1 MSKLQNILN
10 LSLEQ
15 VVGDR
20 FGRYSKYII
29 QDRALPDAR
38 DGLKPVQRRILY
50 AMHTEGNLFDRAYR
64 KSAKTVGVV
73 IGNYHPHGDSSV
85 YEAMVRLSQEWKL
98 RYPLVDMQG
107 NNGSID
113 GDSAAAM
120 RYTEARLSK
129 VSGLIL
135 DAINKQTVDYTLN
148 FDDTTEEPLVLPT
161 LLPNL
166 LMNGSTGIS
175 AGYATEIPP
184 HNAAEVLDAAIGR
197 ISGNVE
203 SIDDLLLH
211 MKGPDFPTGGIV
223 QGEEGIRKAFATGRG
238 KVIIRSRSTIE
249 TLRGGKQQIVI
260 TELPYEVNKA
270 NLVKRM
276 EELRLDRK
284 VEGVAEVR
292 DETDRDGLRVVIELK
307 KEADAEGVL
316 HFYLK
321 QTDLQVAYN
330 YNMVAIHE
338 RTPRQMGVLA
348 LLDAYLA
355 HVKDVVI
362 RRTNFDLDY
371 AKKRQEVVSALTAA
385 ISVLDETL
393 ELIRSANNKADAKQK
408 LIERFKFSDRQAE
421 AVVMLQLYRLTNT
434 DIVELQE
441 EAARLEKEVARLE
454 KILGDEKT
462 RNRLIIKEL
471 TTLKEQVADAR
482 RTTIQAEVEEIKL
495 KTEVM
500 IAVEETMLF
509 VSKNG
514 YVKRASLRSFGAS
527 QNEMPEMKEGDRPL
541 HVGQAMTT
549 DHLIVWTTGGNYL
562 LIPIHQL
569 PDTRWKE
576 TGQHVANLVP
586 LEPNERILSVDV
598 VRDFTEDA
606 YCLFVTRQGMVKR
619 SKLADYNAQRK
630 SKPLQGVRLKDGDDV
645 LLARV
650 TDGQQ
655 QLFLATKNGFGL
667 WFTEEDVPVVGIRA
681 AGVKA
686 INLKDADAVAG
697 AVSFTGSP
705 NVALVTQRGAVK
717 KMRLADQF
725 TVANRA
731 LRGLQLLR
739 DLKSKPH
746 QVAALIDVTQASEM
760 TLVGKNQTKTVQ
772 VSSLSFLDRLSN
784 GSFVYDEEKFGTL
797 VDLYIN

>member
-1 MSKLQNILN
+1 MSNLQNILN

-98 RYPLVDMQG
+98 RYPLIDMQG

-129 VSGLIL
+129 VSSLIL
-135 DAINKQTVDYTLN
+135 DGINKQTVDYTLN
-148 FDDTTEEPLVLPT
+148 FDDTTEEPLVLPS

-184 HNAAEVLDAAIGR
+184 HHAGEVLDAAIGR
-197 ISGNVE
+197 ISGTVQNV
-203 SIDDLLLH
+203 DDLLTH
-211 MKGPDFPTGGIV
+211 MQGPDFPTGGVV
-223 QGEEGIRKAFATGRG
+223 QGLDGIKKAFETGRG

-249 TLRGGKQQIVI
+249 TLRGGRQQIVI

-276 EELRLDRK
+276 EELRLDKK

-321 QTDLQVAYN
+321 QTDLQIAYN

-338 RTPRQMGVLA
+338 RTPRQMGVLT

-355 HVKDVVI
+355 HVKEVVI
-362 RRTNFDLDY
+362 RRTAFDLEQ
-371 AKKRQEVVSALTAA
+371 AKRRQEVVSALMTA

-393 ELIRSANNKADAKQK
+393 ALIRSASNKADAKEK
-408 LIERFKFSDRQAE
+408 LITRFNFTDRQAE

-441 EAARLEKEVARLE
+441 EAAKLEKEIARLE
-454 KILGDEKT
+454 KILNDEKT

-471 TTLKEQVADAR
+471 TVLKEQVADKR
-482 RTTIQAEVEEIKL
+482 RSTIEAEVEELKL

-500 IAVEETMLF
+500 IAVEETMVFL
-509 VSKNG
+509 SKNG
-514 YVKRASLRSFGAS
+514 YVKRSSLRSFGAS
-527 QNEMPEMKEGDRPL
+527 NDLPDLKEQDRPL
-541 HVGQAMTT
+541 LQGQAMTT
-549 DHLIVWTTGGNYL
+549 DHLIVWTVRGNYL
-562 LIPIHQL
+562 LIPVHQL
-569 PDTRWKE
+569 PDTKWKDG
-576 TGQHVANLVP
+576 GQHVANLVP
-586 LEPNERILSVDV
+586 LEPGDRVLSADL
-598 VRDFTEDA
+598 VRSYDEA
-606 YCLFVTRQGMVKR
+606 QHCLFVTRQGMVKR
-619 SKLADYNAQRK
+619 SKLSDYNAQRK
-630 SKPLQGVRLKDGDDV
+630 SKPLQGVRLKADDEV
-645 LLARV
+645 LYAQV
-650 TDGQQ
+650 STGQTE
-655 QLFLATKNGFGL
+655 LFLATQNGFGL
-667 WFTEEDVPVVGIRA
+667 WFTEDDVPVVGVRA

-686 INLKDADAVAG
+686 INLKDQDVVAG
-697 AVSFTGSP
+697 AIGFKEAPQIV
-705 NVALVTQRGAVK
+705 LLTQRGALK

-725 TVANRA
+725 QVSSRA

-746 QVAALIDVTQASEM
+746 QVAALIDVTQAKE
-760 TLVGKNQTKTVQ
+760 LVLSGKEQEKTIQ
-772 VSSLSFLDRLSN
+772 IGSLSFLDRLSN
-784 GSFVYDEEKFGTL
+784 GSFAYDEEKFGPLLDWYTR
-797 VDLYIN
+797 

>member
-1 MSKLQNILN
+1 MSNLQNILN

-50 AMHTEGNLFDRAYR
+50 AMHTEGNLYDRAYR

-129 VSGLIL
+129 VSSLIL
-135 DAINKQTVDYTLN
+135 DGINKQTVDYTLN
-148 FDDTTEEPLVLPT
+148 FDDTTEEPLVLPS

-184 HNAAEVLDAAIGR
+184 HHAGEVLDAAIGR
-197 ISGNVE
+197 ISGTVKDVN
-203 SIDDLLLH
+203 DLLTH
-211 MKGPDFPTGGIV
+211 MQGPDFPTGGVV
-223 QGEEGIRKAFATGRG
+223 QGLDGIKKAFETGRG
-238 KVIIRSRSTIE
+238 KVIIRSRATIE
-249 TLRGGKQQIVI
+249 TLRGGRQQIVI

-307 KEADAEGVL
+307 KEADAEGIL

-348 LLDAYLA
+348 LLDAYLS
-355 HVKDVVI
+355 HVKEVVI
-362 RRTNFDLDY
+362 RRTTFDLDQ
-371 AKKRQEVVSALTAA
+371 AKRRQEVVSALMTA

-393 ELIRSANNKADAKQK
+393 RLIRAATNKAEAKEN
-408 LIERFKFSDRQAE
+408 LIERFAFSDRQAE

-441 EAARLEKEVARLE
+441 EADKLEKEVTRLE
-454 KILGDEKT
+454 KILNDEKT

-471 TTLKEQVADAR
+471 SILKDQVADER
-482 RTTIQAEVEEIKL
+482 RSTVEAEVEELKL

-500 IAVEETMLF
+500 IAVEETMVF
-509 VSKNG
+509 MSKNG
-514 YVKRASLRSFGAS
+514 YIKRSSLRSFGAS
-527 QNEMPEMKEGDRPL
+527 NDLPEMKEQDRL
-541 HVGQAMTT
+541 LYQGQAMTT
-549 DHLIVWTTGGNYL
+549 DHVIVWTIRGNYL
-562 LIPIHQL
+562 LIPVHQL
-569 PDTRWKE
+569 PDTKWKDG
-576 TGQHVANLVP
+576 GQHVANLVP
-586 LEPNERILSVDV
+586 LEPGDRVLSIDL
-598 VRDFTEDA
+598 VRTFDETA
-606 YCLFVTRQGMVKR
+606 HCLFVTRQGMVKR
-619 SKLADYNAQRK
+619 SKLSDYNAQRK
-630 SKPLQGVRLKDGDDV
+630 SKPLQGVRLKADDEV
-645 LLARV
+645 LYAAV
-650 TDGQQ
+650 STGEK
-655 QLFLATKNGFGL
+655 QLFLATQNGFGL
-667 WFTEEDVPVVGIRA
+667 WFTEDDVPVVGVRA

-686 INLKDADAVAG
+686 INLKDDDVVAG
-697 AVSFTGSP
+697 AIAFTQAP
-705 NVALVTQRGAVK
+705 NIVLLTQRGALK

-725 TVANRA
+725 QVTNRA
-731 LRGLQLLR
+731 LRGQQLLR

-746 QVAALIDVTQASEM
+746 QVAALLDVTNQKE
-760 TLVGKNQTKTVQ
+760 LVLIGKEQEKSIQ
-772 VSSLSFLDRLSN
+772 IGSLSYLDRLSN
-784 GSFVYDEEKFGTL
+784 GSFAYDEEKFGPL
-797 VDLYIN
+797 VDWYTV

>member
-1 MSKLQNILN
+1 MSNLQNILN

-129 VSGLIL
+129 VSSLIL
-135 DAINKQTVDYTLN
+135 DGINKQTVDYTLN
-148 FDDTTEEPLVLPT
+148 FDDTTEEPLVLPS

-184 HNAAEVLDAAIGR
+184 HHAGEVLDAAIGR
-197 ISGNVE
+197 ISGTVHTV
-203 SIDDLLLH
+203 DDLLTH
-211 MKGPDFPTGGIV
+211 MQGPDFPTGGVV
-223 QGEEGIRKAFATGRG
+223 QGLDGIKKAFETGRG
-238 KVIIRSRSTIE
+238 KVIIRSRATIE
-249 TLRGGKQQIVI
+249 TLRGGRQQIII

-321 QTDLQVAYN
+321 QTDLQIAYN

-348 LLDAYLA
+348 LLDAYLS

-362 RRTNFDLDY
+362 RRTTFDLEQ
-371 AKKRQEVVSALTAA
+371 AKRRQEVVSALMTA

-393 ELIRSANNKADAKQK
+393 ALIRSASNKSEAKDK
-408 LIERFKFSDRQAE
+408 LIERFRFTDRQAE

-434 DIVELQE
+434 DIVELQD
-441 EAARLEKEVARLE
+441 EAAKLEKEITRLE
-454 KILGDEKT
+454 KILNDEKT

-471 TTLKEQVADAR
+471 TVLKEQVADAR
-482 RTTIQAEVEEIKL
+482 RSTVEAEVEELKL

-500 IAVEETMLF
+500 IAVEETMVF

-514 YVKRASLRSFGAS
+514 YIKRSSMRSFGAT
-527 QNEMPEMKEGDRPL
+527 NDLPEMKEQDRL
-541 HVGQAMTT
+541 LYQGQAMTT
-549 DHLIVWTTGGNYL
+549 DHVIVWTVQGNYL
-562 LIPIHQL
+562 LIPVHQL
-569 PDTRWKE
+569 PDTKWKDG
-576 TGQHVANLVP
+576 GQHVANLVP
-586 LEPNERILSVDV
+586 LDPGDRILSVDL
-598 VRDFTEDA
+598 VRTFDETSH
-606 YCLFVTRQGMVKR
+606 CLFVTRQGMVKR
-619 SKLADYNAQRK
+619 SKLSDYNAQRK
-630 SKPLQGVRLKDGDDV
+630 SKPLQGVRLRSDDEV
-645 LLARV
+645 LYAKV
-650 TDGQQ
+650 STGQE
-655 QLFLATKNGFGL
+655 QLFLTTQHGFGL
-667 WFTEEDVPVVGIRA
+667 WFTEDDVPVVGVRA

-686 INLKDADAVAG
+686 INLRDQDVVAG
-697 AVSFTGSP
+697 AIGFKQAP
-705 NVALVTQRGAVK
+705 NIVLLTQRGALK

-725 TVANRA
+725 QVSNRA
-731 LRGLQLLR
+731 LRGTQLLR

-746 QVAALIDVTQASEM
+746 QVAALIDVTQAKEVI
-760 TLVGKNQTKTVQ
+760 LIGKEQEKTIQVQ
-772 VSSLSFLDRLSN
+772 SLSYLDRLSN
-784 GSFVYDEEKFGTL
+784 GSFAYDEEKFGALIDWYT
-797 VDLYIN
+797 V

>member
-1 MSKLQNILN
+1 MSNLQNILN

-98 RYPLVDMQG
+98 RYPLIDMQG

-129 VSGLIL
+129 VSSLIL
-135 DAINKQTVDYTLN
+135 DGINKQTVDYTLN
-148 FDDTTEEPLVLPT
+148 FDDTTEEPLVLPS

-184 HNAAEVLDAAIGR
+184 HHAGEVLDAAIGR
-197 ISGNVE
+197 ISGTVQNV
-203 SIDDLLLH
+203 DDLLTH
-211 MKGPDFPTGGIV
+211 MQGPDFPTGGVV
-223 QGEEGIRKAFATGRG
+223 QGLDGIKKAFETGRG

-249 TLRGGKQQIVI
+249 TLRGGRQQIVI

-276 EELRLDRK
+276 EELRLDKK

-321 QTDLQVAYN
+321 QTDLQIAYN

-338 RTPRQMGVLA
+338 RTPRQMGVLT

-355 HVKDVVI
+355 HVKEVVI
-362 RRTNFDLDY
+362 RRTAFDLEQ
-371 AKKRQEVVSALTAA
+371 AKRRQEVVSALMTA

-393 ELIRSANNKADAKQK
+393 ALIRSASNKADAKEK
-408 LIERFKFSDRQAE
+408 LIARFNFTDRQAE

-441 EAARLEKEVARLE
+441 EAAKLEKEIARLE
-454 KILGDEKT
+454 KILNDEKT
-462 RNRLIIKEL
+462 RNRLIVKEL
-471 TTLKEQVADAR
+471 TVLKEQVADKR
-482 RTTIQAEVEEIKL
+482 RSTIEAEVEELKL

-500 IAVEETMLF
+500 IAVEETMVFL
-509 VSKNG
+509 SKNG
-514 YVKRASLRSFGAS
+514 YVKRSSLRSFGAS
-527 QNEMPEMKEGDRPL
+527 NDLPDLKEQDRPL
-541 HVGQAMTT
+541 LQGQAMTT
-549 DHLIVWTTGGNYL
+549 DHLIVWTVRGNYL
-562 LIPIHQL
+562 LIPVHQL
-569 PDTRWKE
+569 PDTKWKDG
-576 TGQHVANLVP
+576 GQHVANLVP
-586 LEPNERILSVDV
+586 LEPGDRVLSADL
-598 VRDFTEDA
+598 VRSFDEA
-606 YCLFVTRQGMVKR
+606 HHCLFVTRQGMVKR
-619 SKLADYNAQRK
+619 SKLSDYNAQRK
-630 SKPLQGVRLKDGDDV
+630 SKPLQGVRLKADDEV
-645 LLARV
+645 LYAQV
-650 TDGQQ
+650 STGQTD
-655 QLFLATKNGFGL
+655 LFLATQNGLGL
-667 WFTEEDVPVVGIRA
+667 WFTEDDVPVVGVRA

-686 INLKDADAVAG
+686 INLKDQDVVAG
-697 AVSFTGSP
+697 AIGFKEAPQIV
-705 NVALVTQRGAVK
+705 LLTQRGALK

-725 TVANRA
+725 QVSSRA

-746 QVAALIDVTQASEM
+746 RVAALIDVTQAKE
-760 TLVGKNQTKTVQ
+760 LVLSGKEQEKTIQ
-772 VSSLSFLDRLSN
+772 IGSLSFLDRLSN
-784 GSFVYDEEKFGTL
+784 GSFAYDEEKFGPLLDWYTR
-797 VDLYIN
+797 

>member
-1 MSKLQNILN
+1 MSNLQNILN

-98 RYPLVDMQG
+98 RYPLIDMQG

-129 VSGLIL
+129 VSSLIL
-135 DAINKQTVDYTLN
+135 DGINKQTVDYTLN
-148 FDDTTEEPLVLPT
+148 FDDTTEEPLVLPS

-184 HNAAEVLDAAIGR
+184 HHAGEVLDAAIGR
-197 ISGNVE
+197 ISGTVQNV
-203 SIDDLLLH
+203 DDLLTH
-211 MKGPDFPTGGIV
+211 MQGPDFPTGGVV
-223 QGEEGIRKAFATGRG
+223 QGLDGIKKAFETGRG

-249 TLRGGKQQIVI
+249 TLRGGRQQIVI

-276 EELRLDRK
+276 EELRLDKK

-321 QTDLQVAYN
+321 QTDLQIAYN

-338 RTPRQMGVLA
+338 RTPRQMGVLT

-355 HVKDVVI
+355 HVKEVVI
-362 RRTNFDLDY
+362 RRTAFDLEQ
-371 AKKRQEVVSALTAA
+371 AKRRQEVVSALMTA

-393 ELIRSANNKADAKQK
+393 ALIRSASNKADAKEK
-408 LIERFKFSDRQAE
+408 LIARFNFTDRQAE

-441 EAARLEKEVARLE
+441 EAAKLEKEIARLE
-454 KILGDEKT
+454 KILNDEKT

-471 TTLKEQVADAR
+471 TVLKDQVADKR
-482 RTTIQAEVEEIKL
+482 RSTIEAEVEELKL

-500 IAVEETMLF
+500 IAVEETMVFL
-509 VSKNG
+509 SKNG
-514 YVKRASLRSFGAS
+514 YVKRSSLRSFGAS
-527 QNEMPEMKEGDRPL
+527 NDLPDLKEQDRPL
-541 HVGQAMTT
+541 LQGQAMTT
-549 DHLIVWTTGGNYL
+549 DHLIVWTVRGNYL
-562 LIPIHQL
+562 LIPVHQL
-569 PDTRWKE
+569 PDTKWKDG
-576 TGQHVANLVP
+576 GQHVANLVP
-586 LEPNERILSVDV
+586 LEPGDRVLSADL
-598 VRDFTEDA
+598 VRSFDEA
-606 YCLFVTRQGMVKR
+606 QHCLFVTRQGMVKR
-619 SKLADYNAQRK
+619 SKLSDYNAQRK
-630 SKPLQGVRLKDGDDV
+630 SKPLQGVRLKADDEV
-645 LLARV
+645 LYAQV
-650 TDGQQ
+650 STGQTE
-655 QLFLATKNGFGL
+655 LFLATQNGFGL
-667 WFTEEDVPVVGIRA
+667 WFTEDDVPVVGVRA

-686 INLKDADAVAG
+686 INLKDQDVVAG
-697 AVSFTGSP
+697 AIGFKEAPQIV
-705 NVALVTQRGAVK
+705 LLTQRGALK

-725 TVANRA
+725 QVSSRA

-746 QVAALIDVTQASEM
+746 QVAALIDVTQAKE
-760 TLVGKNQTKTVQ
+760 LVLSGKEQEKTIQ
-772 VSSLSFLDRLSN
+772 IGSLSFLDRLSN
-784 GSFVYDEEKFGTL
+784 GSFAYDEEKFGPLLDWYTR
-797 VDLYIN
+797 

>member
-1 MSKLQNILN
+1 MSNLQNILN

-129 VSGLIL
+129 VSSLIL
-135 DAINKQTVDYTLN
+135 DGINKQTVDYTLN
-148 FDDTTEEPLVLPT
+148 FDDTTEEPLVLPS

-184 HNAAEVLDAAIGR
+184 HHAGEVLDAAIGR
-197 ISGNVE
+197 ISGSVHTV
-203 SIDDLLLH
+203 DDLLIH
-211 MKGPDFPTGGIV
+211 MQGPDFPTGGVV
-223 QGEEGIRKAFATGRG
+223 QGLDGIKKAFETGRG
-238 KVIIRSRSTIE
+238 KVIIRSRATIE
-249 TLRGGKQQIVI
+249 TLRGGRQQIII

-321 QTDLQVAYN
+321 QTDLQIAYN

-348 LLDAYLA
+348 LLDAYLS

-362 RRTNFDLDY
+362 RRTTFDLEQ
-371 AKKRQEVVSALTAA
+371 AKRRQEVVSALMTA

-393 ELIRSANNKADAKQK
+393 ALIRSASNKSEAKDK
-408 LIERFKFSDRQAE
+408 LIERFQFTDRQAE

-434 DIVELQE
+434 DIVELQD
-441 EAARLEKEVARLE
+441 EAAKLEKEITRLE
-454 KILGDEKT
+454 KILNDEKT

-471 TTLKEQVADAR
+471 TILKEQVADNR
-482 RTTIQAEVEEIKL
+482 RSTVEAEVEELKL

-500 IAVEETMLF
+500 IAVEETMVF

-514 YVKRASLRSFGAS
+514 YIKRSSMRSFGAT
-527 QNEMPEMKEGDRPL
+527 NDLPEMKEQDRL
-541 HVGQAMTT
+541 LYQGQAMTT
-549 DHLIVWTTGGNYL
+549 DHVIVWTVQGNYL
-562 LIPIHQL
+562 LIPVHQL
-569 PDTRWKE
+569 PDTKWKDG
-576 TGQHVANLVP
+576 GQHVANLVP
-586 LEPNERILSVDV
+586 LDPGDRILSVDL
-598 VRDFTEDA
+598 VRTFDETSH
-606 YCLFVTRQGMVKR
+606 CLFVTRQGMVKR
-619 SKLADYNAQRK
+619 SKLSDYNAQRK
-630 SKPLQGVRLKDGDDV
+630 SKPLQGVRLRSDDEV
-645 LLARV
+645 LYAKV
-650 TDGQQ
+650 STGQE
-655 QLFLATKNGFGL
+655 QLFLTTQHGFGL
-667 WFTEEDVPVVGIRA
+667 WFTEDDVPVVGVRA

-686 INLKDADAVAG
+686 INLRDQDVVAG
-697 AVSFTGSP
+697 AIGFKQAP
-705 NVALVTQRGAVK
+705 NIVLLTQRGALK

-725 TVANRA
+725 QVSNRA
-731 LRGLQLLR
+731 LRGTQLLR

-746 QVAALIDVTQASEM
+746 QVAALIDVTQAKEVI
-760 TLVGKNQTKTVQ
+760 LIGKEQEKTIQVQ
-772 VSSLSFLDRLSN
+772 SLSYLDRLSN
-784 GSFVYDEEKFGTL
+784 GSFAYDEEKFGALIDWYT
-797 VDLYIN
+797 V

>member
-1 MSKLQNILN
+1 MSNLQNILN

-98 RYPLVDMQG
+98 RYPLIDMQG

-129 VSGLIL
+129 VSSLIL
-135 DAINKQTVDYTLN
+135 DGINKQTVDYTLN
-148 FDDTTEEPLVLPT
+148 FDDTTEEPLVLPS

-184 HNAAEVLDAAIGR
+184 HHAGEVLDAAIGR
-197 ISGNVE
+197 ISGTVQNV
-203 SIDDLLLH
+203 DDLLTH
-211 MKGPDFPTGGIV
+211 MQGPDFPTGGVV
-223 QGEEGIRKAFATGRG
+223 QGLDGIKKAFETGRG

-249 TLRGGKQQIVI
+249 TLRGGRQQIVI

-276 EELRLDRK
+276 EELRLDKK

-321 QTDLQVAYN
+321 QTDLQIAYN

-338 RTPRQMGVLA
+338 RTPRQMGVLT

-355 HVKDVVI
+355 HVKEVVI
-362 RRTNFDLDY
+362 RRTAFDLEQ
-371 AKKRQEVVSALTAA
+371 AKRRQEVVSALMTA

-393 ELIRSANNKADAKQK
+393 ALIRSASNKADAKDK
-408 LIERFKFSDRQAE
+408 LIARFNFTDRQAE

-441 EAARLEKEVARLE
+441 EASKLEKEIARLE
-454 KILGDEKT
+454 KILNDEKT

-471 TTLKEQVADAR
+471 TVLKEQVADKR
-482 RTTIQAEVEEIKL
+482 RSTIEAEVEELKL

-500 IAVEETMLF
+500 IAVEETMVFL
-509 VSKNG
+509 SKNG
-514 YVKRASLRSFGAS
+514 YVKRSSLRSFGAS
-527 QNEMPEMKEGDRPL
+527 NDLPDLKEQDRPL
-541 HVGQAMTT
+541 LQGQAMTT
-549 DHLIVWTTGGNYL
+549 DHLIVWTVRGNYL
-562 LIPIHQL
+562 LIPVHQL
-569 PDTRWKE
+569 PDTKWKDG
-576 TGQHVANLVP
+576 GQHVANLVP
-586 LEPNERILSVDV
+586 LEPGDRVLSADL
-598 VRDFTEDA
+598 VRSFDEA
-606 YCLFVTRQGMVKR
+606 HHCLFVTRQGMVKR
-619 SKLADYNAQRK
+619 SKLSDYNAQRK
-630 SKPLQGVRLKDGDDV
+630 SKPLQGVRLKADDEV
-645 LLARV
+645 LYAQV
-650 TDGQQ
+650 STGQTD
-655 QLFLATKNGFGL
+655 LFLATQNGFGL
-667 WFTEEDVPVVGIRA
+667 WFTEDDVPVVGVRA

-686 INLKDADAVAG
+686 INLKDQDVVAG
-697 AVSFTGSP
+697 AIGFKEAPQIV
-705 NVALVTQRGAVK
+705 LLTQRGALK

-725 TVANRA
+725 QVSSRA

-746 QVAALIDVTQASEM
+746 RVAALIDVTQAKE
-760 TLVGKNQTKTVQ
+760 LVLSGKEQEKTIQ
-772 VSSLSFLDRLSN
+772 IGSLSFLDRLSN
-784 GSFVYDEEKFGTL
+784 GSFAYDEEKFGPLLDWYTR
-797 VDLYIN
+797 

>member
-1 MSKLQNILN
+1 MSNLQNILN

-50 AMHTEGNLFDRAYR
+50 AMHTEGNLYDRAYR

-129 VSGLIL
+129 VSSLIL
-135 DAINKQTVDYTLN
+135 DGINKQTVDYTLN
-148 FDDTTEEPLVLPT
+148 FDDTTEEPLVLPS

-184 HNAAEVLDAAIGR
+184 HHAGEVLDAAIGR
-197 ISGNVE
+197 ISGTVNDVN
-203 SIDDLLLH
+203 DLLTH
-211 MKGPDFPTGGIV
+211 MQGPDFPTGGVV
-223 QGEEGIRKAFATGRG
+223 QGLDGIKKAFETGRG
-238 KVIIRSRSTIE
+238 KVIIRSRATIE
-249 TLRGGKQQIVI
+249 TLRGGRQQIVI

-307 KEADAEGVL
+307 KEADAEGIL

-348 LLDAYLA
+348 LLDAYLS
-355 HVKDVVI
+355 HVKEVVI
-362 RRTNFDLDY
+362 RRTTFDLDQ
-371 AKKRQEVVSALTAA
+371 AKRRQEVVSALMTA

-393 ELIRSANNKADAKQK
+393 RLIRAATNKAEAKEN
-408 LIERFKFSDRQAE
+408 LIERFAFSDRQAE

-441 EAARLEKEVARLE
+441 EAEKLEKEVTRLE
-454 KILGDEKT
+454 KILNDEKT

-471 TTLKEQVADAR
+471 SILKDQVADER
-482 RTTIQAEVEEIKL
+482 RSTVEAEVEELKL

-500 IAVEETMLF
+500 IAVEETMVF
-509 VSKNG
+509 MSKNG
-514 YVKRASLRSFGAS
+514 YIKRSSLRSFGAS
-527 QNEMPEMKEGDRPL
+527 NDLPEMKEQDRL
-541 HVGQAMTT
+541 LYQGQAMTT
-549 DHLIVWTTGGNYL
+549 DHVIVWTIRGNYL
-562 LIPIHQL
+562 LIPVHQL
-569 PDTRWKE
+569 PDTKWKDG
-576 TGQHVANLVP
+576 GQHVANLVP
-586 LEPNERILSVDV
+586 LEPGDRVLSIDL
-598 VRDFTEDA
+598 VRTFDETSH
-606 YCLFVTRQGMVKR
+606 CLFVTRQGMVKR
-619 SKLADYNAQRK
+619 SKLSDYNAQRK
-630 SKPLQGVRLKDGDDV
+630 SKPLQGVRLKADDEV
-645 LLARV
+645 LYAAV
-650 TDGQQ
+650 STGEK
-655 QLFLATKNGFGL
+655 QLFLATQNGFGL
-667 WFTEEDVPVVGIRA
+667 WFTEDDVPVVGVRA

-686 INLKDADAVAG
+686 INLKDDDVVAG
-697 AVSFTGSP
+697 AIAFMQAP
-705 NVALVTQRGAVK
+705 NIVLLTQRGALK
-717 KMRLADQF
+717 KMRLSDQF
-725 TVANRA
+725 QITNRA
-731 LRGLQLLR
+731 LRGQQLLR

-746 QVAALIDVTQASEM
+746 QVAALLDVTNQKELLLIGKEQAKSIQI
-760 TLVGKNQTKTVQ
+760 G
-772 VSSLSFLDRLSN
+772 SLSYLDRLSN
-784 GSFVYDEEKFGTL
+784 GSFAYDEEKFGPL
-797 VDLYIN
+797 VDWYTV

>member
-1 MSKLQNILN
+1 MSNLQNILN

-129 VSGLIL
+129 VSSLIL
-135 DAINKQTVDYTLN
+135 EGINKQTVDYTLN
-148 FDDTTEEPLVLPT
+148 FDDTTEEPLVLPS

-184 HNAAEVLDAAIGR
+184 HHAGEVLDAAIGR
-197 ISGNVE
+197 ISGTVHTV
-203 SIDDLLLH
+203 DDLLTH
-211 MKGPDFPTGGIV
+211 MQGPDFPTGGVV
-223 QGEEGIRKAFATGRG
+223 QGLDGIKKAFETGRG
-238 KVIIRSRSTIE
+238 KVIIRSRATIE
-249 TLRGGKQQIVI
+249 TLRGGRQQIII

-321 QTDLQVAYN
+321 QTDLQIAYN

-348 LLDAYLA
+348 LLDAYLS

-362 RRTNFDLDY
+362 RRTTFDLEQ
-371 AKKRQEVVSALTAA
+371 AKRRQEVVSALMTA

-393 ELIRSANNKADAKQK
+393 ALIRSASNKSEAKDK
-408 LIERFKFSDRQAE
+408 LIERFSFTDRQAE

-441 EAARLEKEVARLE
+441 EAAKLEKEIARLE
-454 KILGDEKT
+454 KILNDEKT

-471 TTLKEQVADAR
+471 TVLKEQVADKR
-482 RTTIQAEVEEIKL
+482 RSTIEAEVEELKL

-500 IAVEETMLF
+500 IAVEETMVF

-514 YVKRASLRSFGAS
+514 YIKRSSMRSFGAT
-527 QNEMPEMKEGDRPL
+527 NDLPEMKEQDRL
-541 HVGQAMTT
+541 LYQGQAMTT
-549 DHLIVWTTGGNYL
+549 DHVIVWTVQGNYL
-562 LIPIHQL
+562 LIPVHQL
-569 PDTRWKE
+569 PDTKWKDG
-576 TGQHVANLVP
+576 GQHVANLVP
-586 LEPNERILSVDV
+586 LDSGDRILSVDL
-598 VRDFTEDA
+598 VRTFDETSH
-606 YCLFVTRQGMVKR
+606 CLFVTRQGMVKR
-619 SKLADYNAQRK
+619 SKLSDYNAQRK
-630 SKPLQGVRLKDGDDV
+630 SKPLQGVRLRADDEV
-645 LLARV
+645 LYAKV
-650 TDGQQ
+650 STGQE
-655 QLFLATKNGFGL
+655 QLFLTTQHGFGL
-667 WFTEEDVPVVGIRA
+667 WFTEEDVPVVGVRA

-686 INLKDADAVAG
+686 INLRDQDVVAG
-697 AVSFTGSP
+697 AIGFKQAP
-705 NVALVTQRGAVK
+705 NIVLLTQRGALK

-725 TVANRA
+725 QVSNRA
-731 LRGLQLLR
+731 LRGTQLLR

-746 QVAALIDVTQASEM
+746 QVAALIDVTQAKE
-760 TLVGKNQTKTVQ
+760 LILIGKEQEKTIQ
-772 VSSLSFLDRLSN
+772 VPSLSFLDRLSN
-784 GSFVYDEEKFGTL
+784 GSFAYDEEKFGPLLDWYT
-797 VDLYIN
+797 V

>member
-1 MSKLQNILN
+1 MSNLQNILN

-98 RYPLVDMQG
+98 RYPLIDMQG

-129 VSGLIL
+129 VSSLIL
-135 DAINKQTVDYTLN
+135 DGINKQTVDYTLN
-148 FDDTTEEPLVLPT
+148 FDDTTEEPLVLPS

-184 HNAAEVLDAAIGR
+184 HHAGEVLDAAIGR
-197 ISGNVE
+197 ISGTVQNV
-203 SIDDLLLH
+203 DDLLTH
-211 MKGPDFPTGGIV
+211 MQGPDFPTGGVV
-223 QGEEGIRKAFATGRG
+223 QGLDGIKKAFETGRG

-249 TLRGGKQQIVI
+249 TLRGGRQQIVI

-276 EELRLDRK
+276 EELRLDKK

-321 QTDLQVAYN
+321 QTDLQIAYN

-338 RTPRQMGVLA
+338 RTPRQMGVLT

-355 HVKDVVI
+355 HVKEVVI
-362 RRTNFDLDY
+362 RRTAFDLEQ
-371 AKKRQEVVSALTAA
+371 AKRRQEVVSALMTA

-393 ELIRSANNKADAKQK
+393 ALIRSASNKADAKEK
-408 LIERFKFSDRQAE
+408 LIARFNFTDRQAE

-441 EAARLEKEVARLE
+441 EAAKLEKEIARLE
-454 KILGDEKT
+454 KILNDEKT

-471 TTLKEQVADAR
+471 TVLKEQVADKR
-482 RTTIQAEVEEIKL
+482 RSTIEAEVEELKL

-500 IAVEETMLF
+500 IAVEETMVFL
-509 VSKNG
+509 SKNG
-514 YVKRASLRSFGAS
+514 YVKRSSLRSFGAS
-527 QNEMPEMKEGDRPL
+527 NDLPDLKEQDRPL
-541 HVGQAMTT
+541 LQGQAMTT
-549 DHLIVWTTGGNYL
+549 DHLIVWTVRGNYL
-562 LIPIHQL
+562 LIPVHQL
-569 PDTRWKE
+569 PDTKWKDG
-576 TGQHVANLVP
+576 GQHVANLVP
-586 LEPNERILSVDV
+586 LEPGDRVLSADL
-598 VRDFTEDA
+598 VRSFDEA
-606 YCLFVTRQGMVKR
+606 QHCLFVTRQGMVKR
-619 SKLADYNAQRK
+619 SKLSDYNAQRK
-630 SKPLQGVRLKDGDDV
+630 SKPLQGVRLKADDEV
-645 LLARV
+645 LYAQV
-650 TDGQQ
+650 STGQTD
-655 QLFLATKNGFGL
+655 LFLATQNGFGL
-667 WFTEEDVPVVGIRA
+667 WFTEDDVPVVGVRA

-686 INLKDADAVAG
+686 INLKDQDVVAG
-697 AVSFTGSP
+697 AIGFKEAPQIV
-705 NVALVTQRGAVK
+705 LLTQRGALK

-725 TVANRA
+725 QVSSRA

-746 QVAALIDVTQASEM
+746 QVAALIDVTQAKE
-760 TLVGKNQTKTVQ
+760 LVLSGKEQEKTIQ
-772 VSSLSFLDRLSN
+772 IGSLSFLDRLSN
-784 GSFVYDEEKFGTL
+784 GSFAYDEEKFGPLLDWYTR
-797 VDLYIN
+797 

>member
-1 MSKLQNILN
+1 MSNLQNILN

-50 AMHTEGNLFDRAYR
+50 AMHMEGNLFDRAYR

-98 RYPLVDMQG
+98 RYPLIDMQG

-129 VSGLIL
+129 VSSLIL
-135 DAINKQTVDYTLN
+135 DGINKQTVDYTLN
-148 FDDTTEEPLVLPT
+148 FDDTTEEPLVLPS

-184 HNAAEVLDAAIGR
+184 HHAGEVLDAAIGR
-197 ISGNVE
+197 ISGTVQNV
-203 SIDDLLLH
+203 DDLLTH
-211 MKGPDFPTGGIV
+211 MQGPDFPTGGVV
-223 QGEEGIRKAFATGRG
+223 QGLDGIKKAFETGRG

-249 TLRGGKQQIVI
+249 TLRGGRQQIVI

-276 EELRLDRK
+276 EELRLDKK

-321 QTDLQVAYN
+321 QTDLQIAYN

-338 RTPRQMGVLA
+338 RTPRQMGVLT

-355 HVKDVVI
+355 HVKEVVI
-362 RRTNFDLDY
+362 RRTAFDLEQ
-371 AKKRQEVVSALTAA
+371 AKRRQEVVSALMTA

-393 ELIRSANNKADAKQK
+393 ALIRSASNKADAKDK
-408 LIERFKFSDRQAE
+408 LIARFNFTDRQAE

-441 EAARLEKEVARLE
+441 EAAKLEKEIARLE
-454 KILGDEKT
+454 KILNDEKT

-471 TTLKEQVADAR
+471 TVLKEQVADKR
-482 RTTIQAEVEEIKL
+482 RSTIEAEVEELKL

-500 IAVEETMLF
+500 IAVEETMVFL
-509 VSKNG
+509 SKNG
-514 YVKRASLRSFGAS
+514 YVKRSSLRSFGAS
-527 QNEMPEMKEGDRPL
+527 NDLPDLKEQDRPL
-541 HVGQAMTT
+541 LQGQAMTT
-549 DHLIVWTTGGNYL
+549 DHLIVWTVRGNYL
-562 LIPIHQL
+562 LIPVHQL
-569 PDTRWKE
+569 PDTKWKDG
-576 TGQHVANLVP
+576 GQHVANLVP
-586 LEPNERILSVDV
+586 LEPGDRVLSADL
-598 VRDFTEDA
+598 VRSFDEA
-606 YCLFVTRQGMVKR
+606 HHCLFVTRQGMVKR
-619 SKLADYNAQRK
+619 SKLSDYNAQRK
-630 SKPLQGVRLKDGDDV
+630 SKPLQGVRLKADDEV
-645 LLARV
+645 LYAQISTGQ
-650 TDGQQ
+650 TD
-655 QLFLATKNGFGL
+655 LFLATQNGFGL
-667 WFTEEDVPVVGIRA
+667 WFTEDDVPVVGVRA

-686 INLKDADAVAG
+686 INLKDQDVVAG
-697 AVSFTGSP
+697 AIGFKKAPQIV
-705 NVALVTQRGAVK
+705 LLTQRGALK

-725 TVANRA
+725 QVSSRA

-739 DLKSKPH
+739 DLKAKPH
-746 QVAALIDVTQASEM
+746 QVAALIDVTQAKE
-760 TLVGKNQTKTVQ
+760 LVLSGKEQEKTIQ
-772 VSSLSFLDRLSN
+772 IGSLSFLDRLSN
-784 GSFVYDEEKFGTL
+784 GSFAYDEEKFGPLLDWYTR
-797 VDLYIN
+797 

>member
-1 MSKLQNILN
+1 MSNLQNILN

-98 RYPLVDMQG
+98 RYPLIDMQG

-129 VSGLIL
+129 VSSLIL
-135 DAINKQTVDYTLN
+135 DGINKQTVDYTLN
-148 FDDTTEEPLVLPT
+148 FDDTTEEPLVLPS

-184 HNAAEVLDAAIGR
+184 HHAGEVLDAAIGR
-197 ISGNVE
+197 ISGTVQNV
-203 SIDDLLLH
+203 DDLLTH
-211 MKGPDFPTGGIV
+211 MQGPDFPTGGVV
-223 QGEEGIRKAFATGRG
+223 QGLDGIKKAFETGRG

-249 TLRGGKQQIVI
+249 TLRGGRQQIVI

-276 EELRLDRK
+276 EELRLDKK

-321 QTDLQVAYN
+321 QTDLQIAYN

-338 RTPRQMGVLA
+338 RTPRQMGVLT

-355 HVKDVVI
+355 HVKEVVI
-362 RRTNFDLDY
+362 RRTAFDLEQ
-371 AKKRQEVVSALTAA
+371 AKRRQEVVSALMTA

-393 ELIRSANNKADAKQK
+393 ALIRSASNKADAKDK
-408 LIERFKFSDRQAE
+408 LITRFNFTDRQAE

-441 EAARLEKEVARLE
+441 EAAKLEKEIARLE
-454 KILGDEKT
+454 KILNDEKT

-471 TTLKEQVADAR
+471 TVLKEQVADKR
-482 RTTIQAEVEEIKL
+482 RSTIEAEVEELKL

-500 IAVEETMLF
+500 IAVEETMVFL
-509 VSKNG
+509 SKNG
-514 YVKRASLRSFGAS
+514 YVKRSSLRSFGAS
-527 QNEMPEMKEGDRPL
+527 NDLPDLKEQDRPL
-541 HVGQAMTT
+541 LQGQAMTT
-549 DHLIVWTTGGNYL
+549 DHLIVWTVRGNYL
-562 LIPIHQL
+562 LIPVHQL
-569 PDTRWKE
+569 PDTKWKDG
-576 TGQHVANLVP
+576 GQHVANLVP
-586 LEPNERILSVDV
+586 LEPGDRVLSADL
-598 VRDFTEDA
+598 VRSFDEA
-606 YCLFVTRQGMVKR
+606 QHCLFVTRQGMVKR
-619 SKLADYNAQRK
+619 SKLSDYNAQRK
-630 SKPLQGVRLKDGDDV
+630 SKPLQGVRLKADDEV
-645 LLARV
+645 LYAQV
-650 TDGQQ
+650 STGQTD
-655 QLFLATKNGFGL
+655 LFLATQNGFGL
-667 WFTEEDVPVVGIRA
+667 WFTEDDVPVVGVRA

-686 INLKDADAVAG
+686 INLKDQDVVAG
-697 AVSFTGSP
+697 AIGFKEAPQIV
-705 NVALVTQRGAVK
+705 LLTQRGALK

-725 TVANRA
+725 QVSSRA

-746 QVAALIDVTQASEM
+746 QVAALIDVTQAKE
-760 TLVGKNQTKTVQ
+760 LVLSGKEQEKTIQ
-772 VSSLSFLDRLSN
+772 IGSLSFLDRLSN
-784 GSFVYDEEKFGTL
+784 GSFAYDEEKFGPLLDWYTR
-797 VDLYIN
+797 

>member
-1 MSKLQNILN
+1 MSNLQNILN

-98 RYPLVDMQG
+98 RYPLIDMQG

-129 VSGLIL
+129 VSSLIL
-135 DAINKQTVDYTLN
+135 DGINKQTVDYTLN
-148 FDDTTEEPLVLPT
+148 FDDTTEEPLVLPS

-184 HNAAEVLDAAIGR
+184 HHAGEVLDAAIGR
-197 ISGNVE
+197 ISGTVQNV
-203 SIDDLLLH
+203 DDLLTH
-211 MKGPDFPTGGIV
+211 MQGPDFPTGGVV
-223 QGEEGIRKAFATGRG
+223 QGLDGIKKAFETGRG

-249 TLRGGKQQIVI
+249 TLRGGRQQIVI

-276 EELRLDRK
+276 EELRLDKK

-321 QTDLQVAYN
+321 QTDLQIAYN

-338 RTPRQMGVLA
+338 RTPRQMGVLT

-355 HVKDVVI
+355 HVKEVVI
-362 RRTNFDLDY
+362 RRTAFDLEQ
-371 AKKRQEVVSALTAA
+371 AKRRQEVVSALMTA

-393 ELIRSANNKADAKQK
+393 ALIRSASNKADAKDK
-408 LIERFKFSDRQAE
+408 LIARFNFTDRQAE

-441 EAARLEKEVARLE
+441 EAAKLEKEIARLE
-454 KILGDEKT
+454 KILNDEKT

-471 TTLKEQVADAR
+471 TVLKEQVADKR
-482 RTTIQAEVEEIKL
+482 RSTIEAEVEELKL

-500 IAVEETMLF
+500 IAVEETMVFL
-509 VSKNG
+509 SKNG
-514 YVKRASLRSFGAS
+514 YVKRSSLRSFGAS
-527 QNEMPEMKEGDRPL
+527 NDLPDLKEQDRPL
-541 HVGQAMTT
+541 LQGQAMTT
-549 DHLIVWTTGGNYL
+549 DHLIVWTVRGNYL
-562 LIPIHQL
+562 LIPVHQL
-569 PDTRWKE
+569 PDTKWKDG
-576 TGQHVANLVP
+576 GQHVANLVP
-586 LEPNERILSVDV
+586 LEPGDRVLSADL
-598 VRDFTEDA
+598 VRSFDEA
-606 YCLFVTRQGMVKR
+606 QHCLFVTRQGMVKR
-619 SKLADYNAQRK
+619 SKLSDYNAQRK
-630 SKPLQGVRLKDGDDV
+630 SKPLQGVRLKADDEV
-645 LLARV
+645 LYAQV
-650 TDGQQ
+650 STGQTE
-655 QLFLATKNGFGL
+655 LFLATQNGFGL
-667 WFTEEDVPVVGIRA
+667 WFTEDDVPVVGVRA

-686 INLKDADAVAG
+686 INLKDQDVVAG
-697 AVSFTGSP
+697 AIGFKEAPQIV
-705 NVALVTQRGAVK
+705 LLTQRGALK

-725 TVANRA
+725 QVSSRA

-746 QVAALIDVTQASEM
+746 QVAALIDVTQAKE
-760 TLVGKNQTKTVQ
+760 LVLSGKEQEKTIQ
-772 VSSLSFLDRLSN
+772 IGSLSFLDRLSN
-784 GSFVYDEEKFGTL
+784 GSFAYDEEKFGPLLDWYTR
-797 VDLYIN
+797 

>member
-1 MSKLQNILN
+1 MSNLQNILN

-129 VSGLIL
+129 VSSLIL
-135 DAINKQTVDYTLN
+135 EGINKQTVDYTLN
-148 FDDTTEEPLVLPT
+148 FDDTTEEPLVLPS

-184 HNAAEVLDAAIGR
+184 HHAGEVLDAAIGR
-197 ISGNVE
+197 IEGRVHTV
-203 SIDDLLLH
+203 DDLLTH
-211 MKGPDFPTGGIV
+211 MQGPDFPTGGVV
-223 QGEEGIRKAFATGRG
+223 QGLDGIKKAFETGRG
-238 KVIIRSRSTIE
+238 KVIIRSRATIE
-249 TLRGGKQQIVI
+249 TLRGGRQQILI
-260 TELPYEVNKA
+260 TELPFEVNKA

-348 LLDAYLA
+348 LLDAYLS

-362 RRTNFDLDY
+362 RRTSFDLEQ
-371 AKKRQEVVSALTAA
+371 AKRRQEVVSALMTA

-393 ELIRSANNKADAKQK
+393 ALIRSASNKSEAKDN
-408 LIERFKFSDRQAE
+408 LIARFNFTDRQAE

-441 EAARLEKEVARLE
+441 EAAKLEKEIARLE
-454 KILGDEKT
+454 KILNDEKT

-471 TTLKEQVADAR
+471 TVLKEQVSDAR
-482 RTTIQAEVEEIKL
+482 RSTVEAEVEELKL

-500 IAVEETMLF
+500 IAVEETMVF

-514 YVKRASLRSFGAS
+514 YIKRSSMRSFGAT
-527 QNEMPEMKEGDRPL
+527 NDLPEMKEQDRL
-541 HVGQAMTT
+541 LYQGQAMTT
-549 DHLIVWTTGGNYL
+549 DHVIVWTIQGNYL
-562 LIPIHQL
+562 LLPVHQL
-569 PDTRWKE
+569 PDTKWKDG
-576 TGQHVANLVP
+576 GQHVANLVP
-586 LEPNERILSVDV
+586 LDPGDRILSVDL
-598 VRDFTEDA
+598 VRTFDETSH
-606 YCLFVTRQGMVKR
+606 CLFVTRQGMVKR
-619 SKLADYNAQRK
+619 SKLSDYNAQRK
-630 SKPLQGVRLKDGDDV
+630 SKPLQGVRLRADDEV
-645 LLARV
+645 LYAKV
-650 TDGQQ
+650 STGQE
-655 QLFLATKNGFGL
+655 QLFLTTQHGFGL
-667 WFTEEDVPVVGIRA
+667 WFTEDDVPVVGVRA

-686 INLKDADAVAG
+686 INLRDQDVVAG
-697 AVSFTGSP
+697 AIGFKQAP
-705 NVALVTQRGAVK
+705 NIVLLTQRGALK

-725 TVANRA
+725 QVSNRA
-731 LRGLQLLR
+731 LRGAQLLR

-746 QVAALIDVTQASEM
+746 QVTALIDVTQAKE
-760 TLVGKNQTKTVQ
+760 LVLIGKDQEKTIQVQ
-772 VSSLSFLDRLSN
+772 SLSYLDRLSN
-784 GSFVYDEEKFGTL
+784 GSFAYDEEKFGSLT
-797 VDLYIN
+797 DWYTI

>member
-1 MSKLQNILN
+1 MSNLQNIQN

-98 RYPLVDMQG
+98 RYPLIDMQG

-129 VSGLIL
+129 VSSLIL
-135 DAINKQTVDYTLN
+135 DGINKQTVDYTLN
-148 FDDTTEEPLVLPT
+148 FDDTTEEPLVLPS

-184 HNAAEVLDAAIGR
+184 HHAGEVLDAAIGR
-197 ISGNVE
+197 ISGTVQNV
-203 SIDDLLLH
+203 DDLLTH
-211 MKGPDFPTGGIV
+211 MQGPDFPTGGVV
-223 QGEEGIRKAFATGRG
+223 QGLDGIKKAFETGRG

-249 TLRGGKQQIVI
+249 TLRGGRQQIVI

-276 EELRLDRK
+276 EELRLDKK

-321 QTDLQVAYN
+321 QTDLQIAYN

-338 RTPRQMGVLA
+338 RTPRQMGVLT

-355 HVKDVVI
+355 HVKEVVI
-362 RRTNFDLDY
+362 RRTAFDLEQ
-371 AKKRQEVVSALTAA
+371 AKRRQEVVSALMTA

-393 ELIRSANNKADAKQK
+393 ALIRSASNKADAKEK
-408 LIERFKFSDRQAE
+408 LIARFNFTDRQAE

-441 EAARLEKEVARLE
+441 EAAKLEKEIARLE
-454 KILGDEKT
+454 KILNDEKT

-471 TTLKEQVADAR
+471 TVLKEQVADKR
-482 RTTIQAEVEEIKL
+482 RSTIEAEVEELKL

-500 IAVEETMLF
+500 IAVEETMVFL
-509 VSKNG
+509 SKNG
-514 YVKRASLRSFGAS
+514 YVKRSSLRSFGAS
-527 QNEMPEMKEGDRPL
+527 NDLPDLKEQDRPL
-541 HVGQAMTT
+541 LQGQAMTT
-549 DHLIVWTTGGNYL
+549 DHLIVWTVRGNYL
-562 LIPIHQL
+562 LIPVHQL
-569 PDTRWKE
+569 PDTKWKDG
-576 TGQHVANLVP
+576 GQHVANLVP
-586 LEPNERILSVDV
+586 LEPGDRVLSADL
-598 VRDFTEDA
+598 VRSFDEA
-606 YCLFVTRQGMVKR
+606 QHCLFVTRQGMVKR
-619 SKLADYNAQRK
+619 SKLSDYNAQRK
-630 SKPLQGVRLKDGDDV
+630 SKPLQGVRLKADDEV
-645 LLARV
+645 LYAQV
-650 TDGQQ
+650 STGQTD
-655 QLFLATKNGFGL
+655 LFLATQNGFGL
-667 WFTEEDVPVVGIRA
+667 WFTEDDVPVVGVRA

-686 INLKDADAVAG
+686 INLKDQDVVAG
-697 AVSFTGSP
+697 AIGFKEAPQIV
-705 NVALVTQRGAVK
+705 LLTQRGALK

-725 TVANRA
+725 QVSSRA

-746 QVAALIDVTQASEM
+746 QVAALIDVTQAKE
-760 TLVGKNQTKTVQ
+760 LVLSGKEQEKTIQ
-772 VSSLSFLDRLSN
+772 IGSLSFLDRLSN
-784 GSFVYDEEKFGTL
+784 GSFAYDEEKFGPLLDWYTR
-797 VDLYIN
+797 

>member
-1 MSKLQNILN
+1 MSNLQNILN

-98 RYPLVDMQG
+98 RYPLIDMQG

-129 VSGLIL
+129 VSSLIL
-135 DAINKQTVDYTLN
+135 DGINKQTVDYTLN
-148 FDDTTEEPLVLPT
+148 FDDTTEEPLVLPS

-184 HNAAEVLDAAIGR
+184 HHAGEVLDAAIGR
-197 ISGNVE
+197 ISGTVQNV
-203 SIDDLLLH
+203 DDLLTH
-211 MKGPDFPTGGIV
+211 MQGPDFPTGGVV
-223 QGEEGIRKAFATGRG
+223 QGLDGIKKAFETGRG

-249 TLRGGKQQIVI
+249 TLRGGRQQIVI

-276 EELRLDRK
+276 EELRLDKK

-321 QTDLQVAYN
+321 QTDLQIAYN

-338 RTPRQMGVLA
+338 RTPRQMGVLT

-355 HVKDVVI
+355 HVKEVVI
-362 RRTNFDLDY
+362 RRTAFDLEQ
-371 AKKRQEVVSALTAA
+371 AKRRQEVVSALMTA

-393 ELIRSANNKADAKQK
+393 ALIRSASNKADAKDK
-408 LIERFKFSDRQAE
+408 LIARFNFTDRQAE

-441 EAARLEKEVARLE
+441 EAAKLEKEIARLE
-454 KILGDEKT
+454 KILNDEKT

-471 TTLKEQVADAR
+471 TVLKEQVADKR
-482 RTTIQAEVEEIKL
+482 RSTIEAEVEELKL

-500 IAVEETMLF
+500 IAVEETMVFL
-509 VSKNG
+509 SKNG
-514 YVKRASLRSFGAS
+514 YVKRSSLRSFGAS
-527 QNEMPEMKEGDRPL
+527 NDLPDLKEQDRPL
-541 HVGQAMTT
+541 LQGQAMTT
-549 DHLIVWTTGGNYL
+549 DHLIVWTVRGNYL
-562 LIPIHQL
+562 LIPVHQL
-569 PDTRWKE
+569 PDTKWKDG
-576 TGQHVANLVP
+576 GQHVANLVP
-586 LEPNERILSVDV
+586 LEPGDRVLSADL
-598 VRDFTEDA
+598 VRSFDEA
-606 YCLFVTRQGMVKR
+606 HHCLFVTRQGMVKR
-619 SKLADYNAQRK
+619 SKLSDYNAQRK
-630 SKPLQGVRLKDGDDV
+630 SKPLQGVRLKADDEV
-645 LLARV
+645 LYAQV
-650 TDGQQ
+650 STGQTD
-655 QLFLATKNGFGL
+655 LFLATQNGFGL
-667 WFTEEDVPVVGIRA
+667 WFTEDDVPVVGVRA

-686 INLKDADAVAG
+686 INLKDQDVVAG
-697 AVSFTGSP
+697 AIGFKEAPQIV
-705 NVALVTQRGAVK
+705 LLTQRGALK

-725 TVANRA
+725 QVSSRA

-739 DLKSKPH
+739 DLKAKPH
-746 QVAALIDVTQASEM
+746 QVAALIDVTQAKE
-760 TLVGKNQTKTVQ
+760 LVLSGKEQEKTIQ
-772 VSSLSFLDRLSN
+772 IGSLSFLDRLSN
-784 GSFVYDEEKFGTL
+784 GSFAYDEEKFGPLLDWYTR
-797 VDLYIN
+797 

>member
-1 MSKLQNILN
+1 MSNLQNILN

-98 RYPLVDMQG
+98 RYPLIDMQG

-129 VSGLIL
+129 VSSLIL
-135 DAINKQTVDYTLN
+135 DGINKQTVDYTLN
-148 FDDTTEEPLVLPT
+148 FDDTTEEPLVLPS

-184 HNAAEVLDAAIGR
+184 HHAGEVLDAAIGR
-197 ISGNVE
+197 ISGTVQNV
-203 SIDDLLLH
+203 DDLLTH
-211 MKGPDFPTGGIV
+211 MQGPDFPTGGVV
-223 QGEEGIRKAFATGRG
+223 QGLDGIKKAFETGRG

-249 TLRGGKQQIVI
+249 TLRGGRQQIVI

-276 EELRLDRK
+276 EELRLDKK

-321 QTDLQVAYN
+321 QTDLQIAYN

-338 RTPRQMGVLA
+338 RTPRQMGVLT

-355 HVKDVVI
+355 HVKEVVI
-362 RRTNFDLDY
+362 RRTAFDLEQ
-371 AKKRQEVVSALTAA
+371 AKRRQEVVSALMTA

-393 ELIRSANNKADAKQK
+393 ALIRSASNKADAKDK
-408 LIERFKFSDRQAE
+408 LIARFNFTDRQAE

-441 EAARLEKEVARLE
+441 EAAKLEKEIARLE
-454 KILGDEKT
+454 KILNDEKT

-471 TTLKEQVADAR
+471 TVLKEQVADKR
-482 RTTIQAEVEEIKL
+482 RSTIEAEVEELKL

-500 IAVEETMLF
+500 IAVEETMVFL
-509 VSKNG
+509 SKNG
-514 YVKRASLRSFGAS
+514 YVKRSSLRSFGAS
-527 QNEMPEMKEGDRPL
+527 NDLPDLKEQDRPL
-541 HVGQAMTT
+541 LQGQAMTT
-549 DHLIVWTTGGNYL
+549 DHLIVWTVRGNYL
-562 LIPIHQL
+562 LIPVHQL
-569 PDTRWKE
+569 PDTKWKDG
-576 TGQHVANLVP
+576 GQHVANLVP
-586 LEPNERILSVDV
+586 LEPGDRVLSADL
-598 VRDFTEDA
+598 VRSFDEA
-606 YCLFVTRQGMVKR
+606 QYCLFVTRQGMVKR
-619 SKLADYNAQRK
+619 SKLSDYNAQRK
-630 SKPLQGVRLKDGDDV
+630 SKPLQGVRLKADDEV
-645 LLARV
+645 LYAQV
-650 TDGQQ
+650 STGQTD
-655 QLFLATKNGFGL
+655 LFLATQNGFGL
-667 WFTEEDVPVVGIRA
+667 WFTEDDVPVVGVRA

-686 INLKDADAVAG
+686 INLKDQDVVAG
-697 AVSFTGSP
+697 AIGFKEAPQIV
-705 NVALVTQRGAVK
+705 LLTQRGALK

-725 TVANRA
+725 QVSSRA

-739 DLKSKPH
+739 DLKAKPH
-746 QVAALIDVTQASEM
+746 QVAALIDVTQAKE
-760 TLVGKNQTKTVQ
+760 LVLSGKEQEKTIQ
-772 VSSLSFLDRLSN
+772 IGSLSFLDRLSN
-784 GSFVYDEEKFGTL
+784 GSFAYDEEKFGPLLDWYTR
-797 VDLYIN
+797 

>member
-1 MSKLQNILN
+1 MSNLQNILN

-129 VSGLIL
+129 VSSLIL
-135 DAINKQTVDYTLN
+135 EGINKQTVDYTLN
-148 FDDTTEEPLVLPT
+148 FDDTTEEPLVLPS

-184 HNAAEVLDAAIGR
+184 HHAGEVLDAAIGR
-197 ISGNVE
+197 ISGTVHTV
-203 SIDDLLLH
+203 DDLLTH
-211 MKGPDFPTGGIV
+211 MQGPDFPTGGVV
-223 QGEEGIRKAFATGRG
+223 QGLDGIKKAFETGRG
-238 KVIIRSRSTIE
+238 KVIIRSRATIE
-249 TLRGGKQQIVI
+249 TLRGGRQQIII

-321 QTDLQVAYN
+321 QTDLQIAYN

-348 LLDAYLA
+348 LLDAYLS

-362 RRTNFDLDY
+362 RRTTFDLEQ
-371 AKKRQEVVSALTAA
+371 AKRRQEVVSALMTA

-393 ELIRSANNKADAKQK
+393 ALIRSASNKSEAKDK
-408 LIERFKFSDRQAE
+408 LIERFSFTDRQAE

-441 EAARLEKEVARLE
+441 EAAKLEKEIARLE
-454 KILGDEKT
+454 KILNDEKT

-471 TTLKEQVADAR
+471 TVLKEQVADKR
-482 RTTIQAEVEEIKL
+482 RSTIEAEVEELKL

-500 IAVEETMLF
+500 IAVEETMVF

-514 YVKRASLRSFGAS
+514 YIKRSSMRSFGAT
-527 QNEMPEMKEGDRPL
+527 NDLPEIKEQDRL
-541 HVGQAMTT
+541 LYQGQAMTT
-549 DHLIVWTTGGNYL
+549 DHLIVWTVQGNYL
-562 LIPIHQL
+562 LIPVHQL
-569 PDTRWKE
+569 PDTKWKDG
-576 TGQHVANLVP
+576 GQHVANLVP
-586 LEPNERILSVDV
+586 LEPGDRILSVDL
-598 VRDFTEDA
+598 VRTFDETSH
-606 YCLFVTRQGMVKR
+606 CLFVTRQGMVKR
-619 SKLADYNAQRK
+619 SKLSDYNAQRK
-630 SKPLQGVRLKDGDDV
+630 SKPLQGVRLRADDEV
-645 LLARV
+645 LYAKIS
-650 TDGQQ
+650 TGQE
-655 QLFLATKNGFGL
+655 QLFLTTQHGFGL
-667 WFTEEDVPVVGIRA
+667 WFTEEDVPVVGVRA

-686 INLKDADAVAG
+686 INLRDQDVVAG
-697 AVSFTGSP
+697 AIGFKQAP
-705 NVALVTQRGAVK
+705 NIVLLTQRGALK

-725 TVANRA
+725 QVSNRA
-731 LRGLQLLR
+731 LRGTQLLR

-746 QVAALIDVTQASEM
+746 QVAALIDVTQAKE
-760 TLVGKNQTKTVQ
+760 LILIGKEQEKTIQ
-772 VSSLSFLDRLSN
+772 VPSLSFLDRLSN
-784 GSFVYDEEKFGTL
+784 GSFAYDEEKFGPLLDWYT
-797 VDLYIN
+797 V

>member
-1 MSKLQNILN
+1 MSNLQNILN

-73 IGNYHPHGDSSV
+73 IGNYHPHGDLSV

-129 VSGLIL
+129 VSSLIL
-135 DAINKQTVDYTLN
+135 DGINKQTVDYTLN
-148 FDDTTEEPLVLPT
+148 FDDTTEEPLVLPS

-184 HNAAEVLDAAIGR
+184 HHAGEVLDAAIGR
-197 ISGNVE
+197 ISGTVHTV
-203 SIDDLLLH
+203 DDLLTH
-211 MKGPDFPTGGIV
+211 MQGPDFPTGGVV
-223 QGEEGIRKAFATGRG
+223 QGLDGIKKAFETGRG
-238 KVIIRSRSTIE
+238 KVIIRSRATIE
-249 TLRGGKQQIVI
+249 TLRGGRQQIII

-321 QTDLQVAYN
+321 QTDLQIAYN

-348 LLDAYLA
+348 LLDAYLS

-362 RRTNFDLDY
+362 RRTTFDLEQ
-371 AKKRQEVVSALTAA
+371 AKRRQEVVSALMTA

-393 ELIRSANNKADAKQK
+393 ALIRSASNKSEAKDK
-408 LIERFKFSDRQAE
+408 LIERFQFTDRQAE

-434 DIVELQE
+434 DIVELQD
-441 EAARLEKEVARLE
+441 EAAKLEKEITRLE
-454 KILGDEKT
+454 KILNDEKT

-471 TTLKEQVADAR
+471 TVLKEQVADNR
-482 RTTIQAEVEEIKL
+482 RSTVEAEVEELKL

-500 IAVEETMLF
+500 IAVEETMIF

-514 YVKRASLRSFGAS
+514 YIKRSSMRSFGAT
-527 QNEMPEMKEGDRPL
+527 NDLPEMKEQDRL
-541 HVGQAMTT
+541 LYQGQAMTT
-549 DHLIVWTTGGNYL
+549 DHVIVWTVQGNYL
-562 LIPIHQL
+562 LIPVHQL
-569 PDTRWKE
+569 PDTKWKDG
-576 TGQHVANLVP
+576 GQHVANLVP
-586 LEPNERILSVDV
+586 LDPGDRILSVDL
-598 VRDFTEDA
+598 VRTFDETSH
-606 YCLFVTRQGMVKR
+606 CLFVTRQGMVKR
-619 SKLADYNAQRK
+619 SKLSDYNAQRK
-630 SKPLQGVRLKDGDDV
+630 SKPLQGVRLRSDDEV
-645 LLARV
+645 LYAKV
-650 TDGQQ
+650 STGQE
-655 QLFLATKNGFGL
+655 QLFLTTQHGFGL
-667 WFTEEDVPVVGIRA
+667 WFTEDDVPVVGVRA

-686 INLKDADAVAG
+686 INLRDQDVVAG
-697 AVSFTGSP
+697 AIGFKQAP
-705 NVALVTQRGAVK
+705 NIVLLTQRGALK

-725 TVANRA
+725 QVSNRA
-731 LRGLQLLR
+731 LRGTQLLR

-746 QVAALIDVTQASEM
+746 QVAALIDVTQAKEVI
-760 TLVGKNQTKTVQ
+760 LIGKEQEKTIQVQ
-772 VSSLSFLDRLSN
+772 SLSYLDRLSN
-784 GSFVYDEEKFGTL
+784 GSFAYDEEKFGALIDWYT
-797 VDLYIN
+797 V

>member
-1 MSKLQNILN
+1 MSNLQNILN

-98 RYPLVDMQG
+98 RYPLIDMQG

-129 VSGLIL
+129 VSSLIL
-135 DAINKQTVDYTLN
+135 DGINKQTVDYTLN
-148 FDDTTEEPLVLPT
+148 FDDTTEEPLVLPS

-184 HNAAEVLDAAIGR
+184 HHAGEVLDAAIGR
-197 ISGNVE
+197 ISGTVQNV
-203 SIDDLLLH
+203 DDLLTH
-211 MKGPDFPTGGIV
+211 MQGPDFPTGGVV
-223 QGEEGIRKAFATGRG
+223 QGLDGIKKAFETGRG

-249 TLRGGKQQIVI
+249 TLRGGRQQIVI

-276 EELRLDRK
+276 EELRLDKK

-321 QTDLQVAYN
+321 QTDLQIAYN

-338 RTPRQMGVLA
+338 RTPRQMGVLT

-355 HVKDVVI
+355 HVKEVVI
-362 RRTNFDLDY
+362 RRTAFDLEQ
-371 AKKRQEVVSALTAA
+371 AKRRQEVVSALMTA

-393 ELIRSANNKADAKQK
+393 ALIRSASNKADAKEK
-408 LIERFKFSDRQAE
+408 LITRFNFTDRQAE

-441 EAARLEKEVARLE
+441 EAAKLEKEIARLE
-454 KILGDEKT
+454 KILNDEKT

-471 TTLKEQVADAR
+471 TVLKEQVADKR
-482 RTTIQAEVEEIKL
+482 RSTIEAEVEELKL

-500 IAVEETMLF
+500 IAVEETMVFL
-509 VSKNG
+509 SKNG
-514 YVKRASLRSFGAS
+514 YVKRSSLRSFGAS
-527 QNEMPEMKEGDRPL
+527 NDLPDLKEQDRPL
-541 HVGQAMTT
+541 LQGQAMTT
-549 DHLIVWTTGGNYL
+549 DHLIVWTVRGNYL
-562 LIPIHQL
+562 LIPVHQL
-569 PDTRWKE
+569 PDTKWKDG
-576 TGQHVANLVP
+576 GQHVANLVP
-586 LEPNERILSVDV
+586 LEPGDRVLSADL
-598 VRDFTEDA
+598 VRSFDEA
-606 YCLFVTRQGMVKR
+606 QHCLFVTRQGMVKR
-619 SKLADYNAQRK
+619 SKLSDYNAQRK
-630 SKPLQGVRLKDGDDV
+630 SKPLQGVRLKADDEV
-645 LLARV
+645 LYAQV
-650 TDGQQ
+650 STGQSE
-655 QLFLATKNGFGL
+655 LFLATQNGFGL
-667 WFTEEDVPVVGIRA
+667 WFTEDDVPVVGVRA

-686 INLKDADAVAG
+686 INLKDQDVVAG
-697 AVSFTGSP
+697 AIGFKEAPQIV
-705 NVALVTQRGAVK
+705 LLTQRGALK

-725 TVANRA
+725 QVSSRA

-746 QVAALIDVTQASEM
+746 QVAALIDVTQAKE
-760 TLVGKNQTKTVQ
+760 LVLSGKEQEKTIQ
-772 VSSLSFLDRLSN
+772 IGSLSFLDRLSN
-784 GSFVYDEEKFGTL
+784 GSFAYDEEKFGPLLDWYTR
-797 VDLYIN
+797 

>member
-1 MSKLQNILN
+1 MSNLQNILN

-50 AMHTEGNLFDRAYR
+50 AMHTEGNMFDRAYR

-98 RYPLVDMQG
+98 RYPLIDMQG

-129 VSGLIL
+129 VSSLIL
-135 DAINKQTVDYTLN
+135 EGINKQTVDYTLN
-148 FDDTTEEPLVLPT
+148 FDDTTEEPLVLPS

-184 HNAAEVLDAAIGR
+184 HHAGEVLDAAIGR
-197 ISGNVE
+197 ISGTVHTV
-203 SIDDLLLH
+203 DDLLTH
-211 MKGPDFPTGGIV
+211 MQGPDFPTGGVV
-223 QGEEGIRKAFATGRG
+223 QGLDGIKKAFETGRG
-238 KVIIRSRSTIE
+238 KVIIRSRATIE
-249 TLRGGKQQIVI
+249 TLRGGRQQIII

-321 QTDLQVAYN
+321 QTDLQIAYN

-348 LLDAYLA
+348 LLDAYLS

-362 RRTNFDLDY
+362 RRTSFDLEQ
-371 AKKRQEVVSALTAA
+371 AKRRQEVVSALMTA

-393 ELIRSANNKADAKQK
+393 ALIRSASNKSEAKDK
-408 LIERFKFSDRQAE
+408 LIERFSFTDRQAE

-434 DIVELQE
+434 DIVELQD
-441 EAARLEKEVARLE
+441 EAAKLEKEIARLE
-454 KILGDEKT
+454 KILNDEKT

-471 TTLKEQVADAR
+471 TVLKEQVADKR
-482 RTTIQAEVEEIKL
+482 RSTVEAEVEELKL

-500 IAVEETMLF
+500 IAVEETMVF

-514 YVKRASLRSFGAS
+514 YIKRSSMRSFGAT
-527 QNEMPEMKEGDRPL
+527 NDLPEMKEQDRL
-541 HVGQAMTT
+541 LYQGQAMTT
-549 DHLIVWTTGGNYL
+549 DHVIVWTVQGNYL
-562 LIPIHQL
+562 LIPVHQL
-569 PDTRWKE
+569 PDTKWKDG
-576 TGQHVANLVP
+576 GQHVANLVP
-586 LEPNERILSVDV
+586 LDPGDRILSVDL
-598 VRDFTEDA
+598 VRTFDETSH
-606 YCLFVTRQGMVKR
+606 CLFVTRQGMVKR
-619 SKLADYNAQRK
+619 SKLSDYNAQRK
-630 SKPLQGVRLKDGDDV
+630 SKPLQGVRLRADDEV
-645 LLARV
+645 LYAKIS
-650 TDGQQ
+650 TGQE
-655 QLFLATKNGFGL
+655 QLFLTTQHGFGL
-667 WFTEEDVPVVGIRA
+667 WFTEDDVPVVGVRA

-686 INLKDADAVAG
+686 INLRDQDVVAG
-697 AVSFTGSP
+697 AIGFKQAP
-705 NVALVTQRGAVK
+705 NIVLLTQRGALK

-725 TVANRA
+725 QVSNRA
-731 LRGLQLLR
+731 LRGTQLLR

-746 QVAALIDVTQASEM
+746 QVAALIDVTQAKE
-760 TLVGKNQTKTVQ
+760 LILIGKEQEKTIQ
-772 VSSLSFLDRLSN
+772 VPSLSFLDRLSN
-784 GSFVYDEEKFGTL
+784 GSFAYDEEKFGPLLDWYT
-797 VDLYIN
+797 V

>member
-1 MSKLQNILN
+1 MSNLQNILN

-98 RYPLVDMQG
+98 RYPLIDMQG

-129 VSGLIL
+129 VSSLIL
-135 DAINKQTVDYTLN
+135 DGINKQTVDYTLN
-148 FDDTTEEPLVLPT
+148 FDDTTEEPLVLPS

-184 HNAAEVLDAAIGR
+184 HHAGEVLDAAIGR
-197 ISGNVE
+197 ISGTVHTV
-203 SIDDLLLH
+203 DDLLTH
-211 MKGPDFPTGGIV
+211 MQGPDFPTGGVV
-223 QGEEGIRKAFATGRG
+223 QGLDGIKKAFETGRG
-238 KVIIRSRSTIE
+238 KVIIRSRATIE
-249 TLRGGKQQIVI
+249 TLRGGRQQILI

-348 LLDAYLA
+348 LLDAYLS

-362 RRTNFDLDY
+362 RRTSFDLEQ
-371 AKKRQEVVSALTAA
+371 AKRRQEVVSALMTA

-393 ELIRSANNKADAKQK
+393 ALIRSASNKSEAKDK
-408 LIERFKFSDRQAE
+408 LVERFSFTDRQAE

-434 DIVELQE
+434 DIVELQD
-441 EAARLEKEVARLE
+441 EAAKLEKEITRLE
-454 KILGDEKT
+454 KILNDEKT

-471 TTLKEQVADAR
+471 TVLKEQVADNR
-482 RTTIQAEVEEIKL
+482 RSTVEAEVEELKL

-500 IAVEETMLF
+500 IAVEETMVF

-514 YVKRASLRSFGAS
+514 YIKRSSMRSFGAT
-527 QNEMPEMKEGDRPL
+527 NDLPEMKEQDRL
-541 HVGQAMTT
+541 LYQGQAMTT
-549 DHLIVWTTGGNYL
+549 DHVIVWTVQGNYL
-562 LIPIHQL
+562 LIPVHQL
-569 PDTRWKE
+569 PDTKWKDG
-576 TGQHVANLVP
+576 GQHVANLVP
-586 LEPNERILSVDV
+586 LDPGDRILSVDL
-598 VRDFTEDA
+598 VRTFDENSH
-606 YCLFVTRQGMVKR
+606 CLFVTRQGMVKR
-619 SKLADYNAQRK
+619 SKLSDYNAQRK
-630 SKPLQGVRLKDGDDV
+630 SKPLQGVRLRADDEV
-645 LLARV
+645 LYAKV
-650 TDGQQ
+650 STGQE
-655 QLFLATKNGFGL
+655 QLFLTTQHGFGL
-667 WFTEEDVPVVGIRA
+667 WFTEDDVPVVGVRA

-686 INLKDADAVAG
+686 INLRDQDVVAG
-697 AVSFTGSP
+697 AIGFKQAP
-705 NVALVTQRGAVK
+705 NIVLLTQRGALK

-725 TVANRA
+725 QVSNRA
-731 LRGLQLLR
+731 LRGTQLLR

-746 QVAALIDVTQASEM
+746 QVAALIDVTQAKE
-760 TLVGKNQTKTVQ
+760 LILIGKEQEKTIQVQ
-772 VSSLSFLDRLSN
+772 SLSFLDRLSN
-784 GSFVYDEEKFGTL
+784 GSFAYDEEKFGPLLDWYT
-797 VDLYIN
+797 V

>member
-1 MSKLQNILN
+1 MSNLQNILN

-98 RYPLVDMQG
+98 RYPLIDMQG

-129 VSGLIL
+129 VSSLIL
-135 DAINKQTVDYTLN
+135 EGINKQTVDYTLN
-148 FDDTTEEPLVLPT
+148 FDDTTEEPLVLPS

-184 HNAAEVLDAAIGR
+184 HHAGEVLDAAIGR
-197 ISGNVE
+197 ISGTVHTV
-203 SIDDLLLH
+203 DDLLTH
-211 MKGPDFPTGGIV
+211 MQGPDFPTGGVV
-223 QGEEGIRKAFATGRG
+223 QGLDGIKKAFETGRG
-238 KVIIRSRSTIE
+238 KVIIRSRATIE
-249 TLRGGKQQIVI
+249 TLRGGRQQIII

-321 QTDLQVAYN
+321 QTDLQIAYN

-348 LLDAYLA
+348 LLDAYLS

-362 RRTNFDLDY
+362 RRTTFDLEQ
-371 AKKRQEVVSALTAA
+371 AKRRQEVVSALMTA

-393 ELIRSANNKADAKQK
+393 ALIRSASNKSEAKDK
-408 LIERFKFSDRQAE
+408 LIERFSFTDRQAE

-441 EAARLEKEVARLE
+441 EAAKLEKEIARLE
-454 KILGDEKT
+454 KILNDEKT

-471 TTLKEQVADAR
+471 TVLKEQVADKR
-482 RTTIQAEVEEIKL
+482 RSTIEAEVEELKL

-500 IAVEETMLF
+500 IAVEETMVF

-514 YVKRASLRSFGAS
+514 YIKRSSMRSFGAT
-527 QNEMPEMKEGDRPL
+527 NDLPEMKEQDRL
-541 HVGQAMTT
+541 LYQGQAMTT
-549 DHLIVWTTGGNYL
+549 DHLIVWTVQGNYL
-562 LIPIHQL
+562 LIPVHQL
-569 PDTRWKE
+569 PDTKWKDG
-576 TGQHVANLVP
+576 GQHVANLVP
-586 LEPNERILSVDV
+586 LEPGDRILSVDL
-598 VRDFTEDA
+598 VRTFDETSH
-606 YCLFVTRQGMVKR
+606 CLFVTRQGMVKR
-619 SKLADYNAQRK
+619 SKLSDYNAQRK
-630 SKPLQGVRLKDGDDV
+630 SKPLQGVRLRADDEV
-645 LLARV
+645 LYAKIS
-650 TDGQQ
+650 TGQE
-655 QLFLATKNGFGL
+655 QLFLTTQHGFGL
-667 WFTEEDVPVVGIRA
+667 WFTEEDVPVVGVRA

-686 INLKDADAVAG
+686 INLRDQDVVAG
-697 AVSFTGSP
+697 AIGFKQPP
-705 NVALVTQRGAVK
+705 NIVLLTQRGALK

-725 TVANRA
+725 QVSNRA
-731 LRGLQLLR
+731 LRGTQLLR

-746 QVAALIDVTQASEM
+746 QVAALIDVTQAKE
-760 TLVGKNQTKTVQ
+760 LILIGKEQEKTIQ
-772 VSSLSFLDRLSN
+772 VPSLSFLDRLSN
-784 GSFVYDEEKFGTL
+784 GSFAYDEEKFGPLLDWYT
-797 VDLYIN
+797 V

>member
-1 MSKLQNILN
+1 MSNLQNILN

-129 VSGLIL
+129 VSSLIL
-135 DAINKQTVDYTLN
+135 DGINKQTVDYTLN
-148 FDDTTEEPLVLPT
+148 FDDTTEEPLVLPS

-184 HNAAEVLDAAIGR
+184 HHAGEVLDAAIGR
-197 ISGNVE
+197 ISGTVHTV
-203 SIDDLLLH
+203 DDLLTH
-211 MKGPDFPTGGIV
+211 MQGPDFPTGGVV
-223 QGEEGIRKAFATGRG
+223 QGLDGIKKAFETGRG
-238 KVIIRSRSTIE
+238 KVIIRSRATIE
-249 TLRGGKQQIVI
+249 TLRGGRQQIII

-321 QTDLQVAYN
+321 QTDLQIAYN

-348 LLDAYLA
+348 LLDAYLS

-362 RRTNFDLDY
+362 RRTTFDLEQ
-371 AKKRQEVVSALTAA
+371 AKRRQEVVSALMTA

-393 ELIRSANNKADAKQK
+393 ALIRSASNKSEAKDK
-408 LIERFKFSDRQAE
+408 LIERFRFTDRQAE

-434 DIVELQE
+434 DIVELQD
-441 EAARLEKEVARLE
+441 EAAKLEKEITRLE
-454 KILGDEKT
+454 KILNDEKT

-471 TTLKEQVADAR
+471 TVLKEQVADNR
-482 RTTIQAEVEEIKL
+482 RSTVEAEVEELKL

-500 IAVEETMLF
+500 IAVEETMVF

-514 YVKRASLRSFGAS
+514 YIKRSSMRSFGAT
-527 QNEMPEMKEGDRPL
+527 NDLPEMKEQDRL
-541 HVGQAMTT
+541 LYQGQAMTT
-549 DHLIVWTTGGNYL
+549 DHVIVWTVQGNYL
-562 LIPIHQL
+562 LIPVHQL
-569 PDTRWKE
+569 PDTKWKDG
-576 TGQHVANLVP
+576 GQHVANLVP
-586 LEPNERILSVDV
+586 LDPGDRILSVDL
-598 VRDFTEDA
+598 VRTFDETSH
-606 YCLFVTRQGMVKR
+606 CLFVTRQGMVKR
-619 SKLADYNAQRK
+619 SKLSDYNAQRK
-630 SKPLQGVRLKDGDDV
+630 SKPLQGVRLRSDDEV
-645 LLARV
+645 LYAKV
-650 TDGQQ
+650 STGQE
-655 QLFLATKNGFGL
+655 QLFLTTQHGFGL
-667 WFTEEDVPVVGIRA
+667 WFTEDDVPVVGVRA

-686 INLKDADAVAG
+686 INLRDQDVVAG
-697 AVSFTGSP
+697 AIGFKQAP
-705 NVALVTQRGAVK
+705 NIVLLTQRGALK

-725 TVANRA
+725 QVSNRA
-731 LRGLQLLR
+731 LRGTQLLR

-746 QVAALIDVTQASEM
+746 QVAALIDVTQAKEVI
-760 TLVGKNQTKTVQ
+760 LIGKEQEKTIQVQ
-772 VSSLSFLDRLSN
+772 SLSYLDRLSN
-784 GSFVYDEEKFGTL
+784 GSFAYDEEKFGALIDWYT
-797 VDLYIN
+797 V

>member
-1 MSKLQNILN
+1 MSNLQNILN

-98 RYPLVDMQG
+98 RYPLIDMQG

-129 VSGLIL
+129 VSSLIL
-135 DAINKQTVDYTLN
+135 DGINKQTVDYTLN
-148 FDDTTEEPLVLPT
+148 FDDTTEEPLVLPS

-184 HNAAEVLDAAIGR
+184 HHAGEVLDAAIGR
-197 ISGNVE
+197 ISGTVQNV
-203 SIDDLLLH
+203 DDLLTH
-211 MKGPDFPTGGIV
+211 MQGPDFPTGGVV
-223 QGEEGIRKAFATGRG
+223 QGLDGIKKAFETGRG

-249 TLRGGKQQIVI
+249 TLRGGRQQIVI

-276 EELRLDRK
+276 EELRLDKK

-321 QTDLQVAYN
+321 QTDLQIAYN

-338 RTPRQMGVLA
+338 RTPRQMGVLT

-355 HVKDVVI
+355 HVKEVVI
-362 RRTNFDLDY
+362 RRTAFDLEQ
-371 AKKRQEVVSALTAA
+371 AKRRQEVVSALMTA

-393 ELIRSANNKADAKQK
+393 ALIRSASNKADAKDK
-408 LIERFKFSDRQAE
+408 LITRFNFTDRQAE

-434 DIVELQE
+434 DIFELQE
-441 EAARLEKEVARLE
+441 EAAKLEKEIARLE
-454 KILGDEKT
+454 KILNDEKT

-471 TTLKEQVADAR
+471 TVLKEQVADKR
-482 RTTIQAEVEEIKL
+482 RSTIEAEVEELKL

-500 IAVEETMLF
+500 IAVEETMVFL
-509 VSKNG
+509 SKNG
-514 YVKRASLRSFGAS
+514 YVKRSSLRSFGAS
-527 QNEMPEMKEGDRPL
+527 NDLPDLKEQDRPL
-541 HVGQAMTT
+541 LQGQAMTT
-549 DHLIVWTTGGNYL
+549 DHLIVWTVRGNYL
-562 LIPIHQL
+562 LIPVHQL
-569 PDTRWKE
+569 PDTKWKDG
-576 TGQHVANLVP
+576 GQHVANLVP
-586 LEPNERILSVDV
+586 LEPGDRVLSADL
-598 VRDFTEDA
+598 VRSFDEA
-606 YCLFVTRQGMVKR
+606 QHCLFVTRQGMVKR
-619 SKLADYNAQRK
+619 SKLSDYNAQRK
-630 SKPLQGVRLKDGDDV
+630 SKPLQGVRLKADDEV
-645 LLARV
+645 LYAQV
-650 TDGQQ
+650 STGQTG
-655 QLFLATKNGFGL
+655 LFLATQNGFGL
-667 WFTEEDVPVVGIRA
+667 WFTEDDVPVVGVRA

-686 INLKDADAVAG
+686 INLKDQDVVAG
-697 AVSFTGSP
+697 AIGFKEAPQIV
-705 NVALVTQRGAVK
+705 LLTQRGALK

-725 TVANRA
+725 QVSSRA

-746 QVAALIDVTQASEM
+746 QVAALIDVTQAKE
-760 TLVGKNQTKTVQ
+760 LVLSGKEQEKTIQ
-772 VSSLSFLDRLSN
+772 IGSLSFLDRLSN
-784 GSFVYDEEKFGTL
+784 GSFAYDEEKFGPLLDWYTR
-797 VDLYIN
+797 

>member
-1 MSKLQNILN
+1 MSNLQNILN

-98 RYPLVDMQG
+98 RYPLIDMQG

-129 VSGLIL
+129 VSSLIL
-135 DAINKQTVDYTLN
+135 DGINKQTVDYTLN
-148 FDDTTEEPLVLPT
+148 FDDTTEEPLVLPS

-184 HNAAEVLDAAIGR
+184 HHAGEVLDAAIGR
-197 ISGNVE
+197 ISGTVQNV
-203 SIDDLLLH
+203 DDLLTH
-211 MKGPDFPTGGIV
+211 MQGPDFPTGGVV
-223 QGEEGIRKAFATGRG
+223 QGLDGIKKAFETGRG

-249 TLRGGKQQIVI
+249 TLRGGRQQIVI

-276 EELRLDRK
+276 EELRLDKK

-321 QTDLQVAYN
+321 QTDLQIAYN

-338 RTPRQMGVLA
+338 RTPRQMGVLT

-355 HVKDVVI
+355 HVKEVVI
-362 RRTNFDLDY
+362 RRTAFDLEQ
-371 AKKRQEVVSALTAA
+371 AKRRQEVVSALMTA

-393 ELIRSANNKADAKQK
+393 ALIRSASNKADAKEK
-408 LIERFKFSDRQAE
+408 LITRFNFTDRQAE

-441 EAARLEKEVARLE
+441 EAAKLEKEIARLE
-454 KILGDEKT
+454 KILNDEKT

-471 TTLKEQVADAR
+471 TVLKEQVADKR
-482 RTTIQAEVEEIKL
+482 RSTIEAEVEELKL

-500 IAVEETMLF
+500 IAVEETMVFL
-509 VSKNG
+509 SKNG
-514 YVKRASLRSFGAS
+514 YVKRSSLRSFGAS
-527 QNEMPEMKEGDRPL
+527 NDLPDLKEQDRPL
-541 HVGQAMTT
+541 LQGQAMTT
-549 DHLIVWTTGGNYL
+549 DHLIVWTVRGNYL
-562 LIPIHQL
+562 LIPVHQL
-569 PDTRWKE
+569 PDTKWKDG
-576 TGQHVANLVP
+576 GQHVANLVP
-586 LEPNERILSVDV
+586 LEPGDRVLSADL
-598 VRDFTEDA
+598 VRSFDEA
-606 YCLFVTRQGMVKR
+606 QHCLFVTRQGMVKR
-619 SKLADYNAQRK
+619 SKLSDYNAQRK
-630 SKPLQGVRLKDGDDV
+630 SKPLQGVRLKADDEV
-645 LLARV
+645 LYAQV
-650 TDGQQ
+650 STGQTE
-655 QLFLATKNGFGL
+655 LFLATQNGFGL
-667 WFTEEDVPVVGIRA
+667 WFTEDDVPVVGVRA

-686 INLKDADAVAG
+686 INLKDQDVVAG
-697 AVSFTGSP
+697 AIGFKEAPQIV
-705 NVALVTQRGAVK
+705 LLTQRGALK

-725 TVANRA
+725 QVSSRA

-746 QVAALIDVTQASEM
+746 QVAALIDVTQAKE
-760 TLVGKNQTKTVQ
+760 LVLSGKEQEKTIQ
-772 VSSLSFLDRLSN
+772 IGSLSFLDRLSN
-784 GSFVYDEEKFGTL
+784 GSFAYDEEKFGPLLDWYTR
-797 VDLYIN
+797 

>member
-1 MSKLQNILN
+1 MSNLQNILN

-129 VSGLIL
+129 VSSLIL
-135 DAINKQTVDYTLN
+135 DGINKQTVDYTLN
-148 FDDTTEEPLVLPT
+148 FDDTTEEPLVLPS

-184 HNAAEVLDAAIGR
+184 HHAGEVLDAAIGR
-197 ISGNVE
+197 ISGTVHTV
-203 SIDDLLLH
+203 DDLLTH
-211 MKGPDFPTGGIV
+211 MQGPDFPTGGVV
-223 QGEEGIRKAFATGRG
+223 QGLDGIKKAFETGRG
-238 KVIIRSRSTIE
+238 KVIIRSRATIE
-249 TLRGGKQQIVI
+249 TLRGGRQQIII

-292 DETDRDGLRVVIELK
+292 DETDRDGLRVVVELK

-321 QTDLQVAYN
+321 QTDLQIAYN

-348 LLDAYLA
+348 LLDAYLS

-362 RRTNFDLDY
+362 RRTTFDLEQ
-371 AKKRQEVVSALTAA
+371 AKRRQEVVSALMTA

-393 ELIRSANNKADAKQK
+393 ALIRSASNKSEAKDK
-408 LIERFKFSDRQAE
+408 LIERFQFTDRQAE

-434 DIVELQE
+434 DIVELQD
-441 EAARLEKEVARLE
+441 EAAKLEKEITRLE
-454 KILGDEKT
+454 KILNDEKT

-471 TTLKEQVADAR
+471 TVLKEQVADAR
-482 RTTIQAEVEEIKL
+482 RSTVEAEVEELKL

-500 IAVEETMLF
+500 IAVEETMVF

-514 YVKRASLRSFGAS
+514 YIKRSSMRSFGAT
-527 QNEMPEMKEGDRPL
+527 NDLPEMKEQDRL
-541 HVGQAMTT
+541 LYQGQAMTT
-549 DHLIVWTTGGNYL
+549 DHVIVWTVQGNYL
-562 LIPIHQL
+562 LIPVHQL
-569 PDTRWKE
+569 PDTKWKDG
-576 TGQHVANLVP
+576 GQHVANLVP
-586 LEPNERILSVDV
+586 LDPGDRILSVDL
-598 VRDFTEDA
+598 VRMFDETSH
-606 YCLFVTRQGMVKR
+606 CLFVTRQGMVKR
-619 SKLADYNAQRK
+619 SKLSDYNAQRK
-630 SKPLQGVRLKDGDDV
+630 SKPLQGVRLRSDDEV
-645 LLARV
+645 LYAKV
-650 TDGQQ
+650 STGQE
-655 QLFLATKNGFGL
+655 QLFLTTQHGFGL
-667 WFTEEDVPVVGIRA
+667 WFTEDDVPVVGVRA

-686 INLKDADAVAG
+686 INLRDQDVVAG
-697 AVSFTGSP
+697 AIGFKQAP
-705 NVALVTQRGAVK
+705 NIVLLTQRGALK

-725 TVANRA
+725 QVSNRA
-731 LRGLQLLR
+731 LRGTQLLR

-746 QVAALIDVTQASEM
+746 QVAALIDVTQAKEVI
-760 TLVGKNQTKTVQ
+760 LIGKEQEKTIQVQ
-772 VSSLSFLDRLSN
+772 SLSYLDRLSN
-784 GSFVYDEEKFGTL
+784 GSFAYDEEKFGALIDWYT
-797 VDLYIN
+797 V

>member
-1 MSKLQNILN
+1 MSNLQNILN

-98 RYPLVDMQG
+98 RYPLIDMQG

-129 VSGLIL
+129 VSSLIL
-135 DAINKQTVDYTLN
+135 DGINKQTVDYTLN
-148 FDDTTEEPLVLPT
+148 FDDTTEEPLVLPS

-184 HNAAEVLDAAIGR
+184 HHAGEVLDAAIGR
-197 ISGNVE
+197 ISGTVQNV
-203 SIDDLLLH
+203 DDLLTH
-211 MKGPDFPTGGIV
+211 MQGPDFPTGGVV
-223 QGEEGIRKAFATGRG
+223 QGLDGIKKAFETGRG

-249 TLRGGKQQIVI
+249 TLRGGRQQIVI

-276 EELRLDRK
+276 EELRLDKK

-321 QTDLQVAYN
+321 QTDLQIAYN

-338 RTPRQMGVLA
+338 RTPRQMGVLT

-355 HVKDVVI
+355 HVKEVVI
-362 RRTNFDLDY
+362 RRTAFDLEQ
-371 AKKRQEVVSALTAA
+371 AKRRQEVVSALMTA

-393 ELIRSANNKADAKQK
+393 ALIRSASNKADAKDK
-408 LIERFKFSDRQAE
+408 LITRFNFTDRQAE

-441 EAARLEKEVARLE
+441 EAAKLEKEIARLE
-454 KILGDEKT
+454 KILNDEKT

-471 TTLKEQVADAR
+471 TVLKEQVADKR
-482 RTTIQAEVEEIKL
+482 RSTIEAEVEELKL

-500 IAVEETMLF
+500 IAVEETMVFL
-509 VSKNG
+509 SKNG
-514 YVKRASLRSFGAS
+514 YVKRSSLRSFGAS
-527 QNEMPEMKEGDRPL
+527 NDLPDLKEQDRPL
-541 HVGQAMTT
+541 LQGQAMTT
-549 DHLIVWTTGGNYL
+549 DHLIVWTVRGNYL
-562 LIPIHQL
+562 LIPVHQL
-569 PDTRWKE
+569 PDTKWKDG
-576 TGQHVANLVP
+576 GQHVANLVP
-586 LEPNERILSVDV
+586 LEPGDRVLSADF
-598 VRDFTEDA
+598 VRSFDEA
-606 YCLFVTRQGMVKR
+606 QHCLFVTRQGMVKR
-619 SKLADYNAQRK
+619 SKLSDYNAQRK
-630 SKPLQGVRLKDGDDV
+630 SKPLQGVRLKADDEV
-645 LLARV
+645 LYAQV
-650 TDGQQ
+650 STGQTD
-655 QLFLATKNGFGL
+655 LFLATQNGFGL
-667 WFTEEDVPVVGIRA
+667 WFTEDDVPVVGVRA

-686 INLKDADAVAG
+686 INLKDQDVVAG
-697 AVSFTGSP
+697 AIGFKEAPQIV
-705 NVALVTQRGAVK
+705 LLTQRGALK

-725 TVANRA
+725 QVSSRA

-746 QVAALIDVTQASEM
+746 QVAALIDVTQAKE
-760 TLVGKNQTKTVQ
+760 LVLSGKEQEKTIQ
-772 VSSLSFLDRLSN
+772 IGSLSFLDRLSN
-784 GSFVYDEEKFGTL
+784 GSFAYDEDKFGPLLDWYTR
-797 VDLYIN
+797 

>member
-1 MSKLQNILN
+1 MSNLQNILN

-98 RYPLVDMQG
+98 RYPLIDMQG

-129 VSGLIL
+129 VSSLIL
-135 DAINKQTVDYTLN
+135 DGINKQTVDYTLN
-148 FDDTTEEPLVLPT
+148 FDDTTEEPLVLPS

-184 HNAAEVLDAAIGR
+184 HHAGEVLDAAIGR
-197 ISGNVE
+197 ISGTVQNV
-203 SIDDLLLH
+203 DDLLTH
-211 MKGPDFPTGGIV
+211 MQGPDFPTGGVV
-223 QGEEGIRKAFATGRG
+223 QGLDGIKKAFETGRG

-249 TLRGGKQQIVI
+249 TLRGGRQQIVI

-276 EELRLDRK
+276 EELRLDKK

-321 QTDLQVAYN
+321 QTDLQIAYN

-338 RTPRQMGVLA
+338 RTPRQMGVLT

-355 HVKDVVI
+355 HVKEVVI
-362 RRTNFDLDY
+362 RRTAFDLEQ
-371 AKKRQEVVSALTAA
+371 AKRRQEVVSALMTA

-393 ELIRSANNKADAKQK
+393 ALIRSASNKADAKDK
-408 LIERFKFSDRQAE
+408 LIARFNFTDRQAE

-441 EAARLEKEVARLE
+441 EAAKLEKEIARLE
-454 KILGDEKT
+454 KILNDEKT

-471 TTLKEQVADAR
+471 TVLKEQVADKR
-482 RTTIQAEVEEIKL
+482 RSTIEAEVEELKL

-500 IAVEETMLF
+500 IAVEETMVFL
-509 VSKNG
+509 SKNG
-514 YVKRASLRSFGAS
+514 YVKRSSLRSFGAS
-527 QNEMPEMKEGDRPL
+527 NDLPDLKEQDRPL
-541 HVGQAMTT
+541 LQGQAMTT
-549 DHLIVWTTGGNYL
+549 NHLIVWTVRGNYL
-562 LIPIHQL
+562 LIPVHQL
-569 PDTRWKE
+569 PDTKWKDG
-576 TGQHVANLVP
+576 GQHVANLVP
-586 LEPNERILSVDV
+586 LEPGDRVLSADL
-598 VRDFTEDA
+598 VRSFDEA
-606 YCLFVTRQGMVKR
+606 HHCLFVTRQGMVKR
-619 SKLADYNAQRK
+619 SKLSDYNAQRK
-630 SKPLQGVRLKDGDDV
+630 SKPLQGVRLKADDEV
-645 LLARV
+645 LYAQV
-650 TDGQQ
+650 STGQTD
-655 QLFLATKNGFGL
+655 LFLATQNGFGL
-667 WFTEEDVPVVGIRA
+667 WFTEDDVPVVGVRA

-686 INLKDADAVAG
+686 INLKDQDVVAG
-697 AVSFTGSP
+697 AIGFKEAPQIV
-705 NVALVTQRGAVK
+705 LLTQRGALK

-725 TVANRA
+725 QVSSRA

-746 QVAALIDVTQASEM
+746 RVAALIDVTQAKE
-760 TLVGKNQTKTVQ
+760 LVLSGKEQEKTIQ
-772 VSSLSFLDRLSN
+772 IGSLSFLDRLSN
-784 GSFVYDEEKFGTL
+784 GSFAYDEEKFGPLLDWYTR
-797 VDLYIN
+797 

>member
-1 MSKLQNILN
+1 MSNLQNILN

-98 RYPLVDMQG
+98 RYPLIDMQG

-129 VSGLIL
+129 VSSLIL
-135 DAINKQTVDYTLN
+135 DGINKQTVDYTLN
-148 FDDTTEEPLVLPT
+148 FDDTTEEPLVLPS

-184 HNAAEVLDAAIGR
+184 HHAGEVLDAAIGR
-197 ISGNVE
+197 ISGTVQNV
-203 SIDDLLLH
+203 DDLLTH
-211 MKGPDFPTGGIV
+211 MQGPDFPTGGVV
-223 QGEEGIRKAFATGRG
+223 QGLDGIKKAFETGRG

-249 TLRGGKQQIVI
+249 TLRGGRQQIVI

-276 EELRLDRK
+276 EELRLDKK

-321 QTDLQVAYN
+321 QTDLQIAYN

-338 RTPRQMGVLA
+338 RTPRQMGVLT

-355 HVKDVVI
+355 HVKEVVI
-362 RRTNFDLDY
+362 RRTAFDLEQ
-371 AKKRQEVVSALTAA
+371 AKRRQEVVSALMTA

-393 ELIRSANNKADAKQK
+393 ALIRSASNKADAKEK
-408 LIERFKFSDRQAE
+408 LIARFNFTDRQAE

-441 EAARLEKEVARLE
+441 EAAKLEKEIARLE
-454 KILGDEKT
+454 KILNDEKT

-471 TTLKEQVADAR
+471 TVLKEQVADKR
-482 RTTIQAEVEEIKL
+482 RSTIEAEVEELKL

-500 IAVEETMLF
+500 IAVEETMVFL
-509 VSKNG
+509 SKNG
-514 YVKRASLRSFGAS
+514 YVKRSSLRSFGAS
-527 QNEMPEMKEGDRPL
+527 NDLPDLKEQDRPL
-541 HVGQAMTT
+541 LQGQAMTT
-549 DHLIVWTTGGNYL
+549 DHLIVWTVRGNYL
-562 LIPIHQL
+562 LIPVHQL
-569 PDTRWKE
+569 PDTKWKDG
-576 TGQHVANLVP
+576 GQHVANLVP
-586 LEPNERILSVDV
+586 LEPGDRVLSADL
-598 VRDFTEDA
+598 VRSFDEVQH
-606 YCLFVTRQGMVKR
+606 CLFVTRQGMVKR
-619 SKLADYNAQRK
+619 SKLSDYNAQRK
-630 SKPLQGVRLKDGDDV
+630 SKPLQGVRLKADDEV
-645 LLARV
+645 LYAQV
-650 TDGQQ
+650 STGQTE
-655 QLFLATKNGFGL
+655 LFLATQNGFGL
-667 WFTEEDVPVVGIRA
+667 WFTEDDVPVVGVRA

-686 INLKDADAVAG
+686 INLKDQDVVAG
-697 AVSFTGSP
+697 AIGFKEAPQIV
-705 NVALVTQRGAVK
+705 LLTQRGALK

-725 TVANRA
+725 QVSSRA

-746 QVAALIDVTQASEM
+746 QVAALIDVTQAKE
-760 TLVGKNQTKTVQ
+760 LVLSGKEQEKTIQ
-772 VSSLSFLDRLSN
+772 IGSLSFLDRLSN
-784 GSFVYDEEKFGTL
+784 GSFAYDEEKFGPLLDWYTR
-797 VDLYIN
+797 

>member
-1 MSKLQNILN
+1 MSNLQNILN

-129 VSGLIL
+129 VSSLIL
-135 DAINKQTVDYTLN
+135 EGINKQTVDYTLN
-148 FDDTTEEPLVLPT
+148 FDDTTEEPLVLPS

-184 HNAAEVLDAAIGR
+184 HHAGEVLDAAIGR
-197 ISGNVE
+197 ISGTVHTV
-203 SIDDLLLH
+203 DDLLTH
-211 MKGPDFPTGGIV
+211 MQGPDFPTGGVV
-223 QGEEGIRKAFATGRG
+223 QGLDGIKKAFETGRG
-238 KVIIRSRSTIE
+238 KVIIRSRATIE
-249 TLRGGKQQIVI
+249 TLRGGRQQIII

-321 QTDLQVAYN
+321 QTDLQIAYN

-348 LLDAYLA
+348 LLDAYLS

-362 RRTNFDLDY
+362 RRTTFDLEQ
-371 AKKRQEVVSALTAA
+371 AKRRQEVVSALMTA

-393 ELIRSANNKADAKQK
+393 ALIRSASNKSEAKDK
-408 LIERFKFSDRQAE
+408 LIERFSFTDRQAE

-441 EAARLEKEVARLE
+441 EAAKLEKEIARLE
-454 KILGDEKT
+454 KILNDEKT

-471 TTLKEQVADAR
+471 TVLKEQVADKR
-482 RTTIQAEVEEIKL
+482 RSTIEAEVEELKL

-500 IAVEETMLF
+500 IAVEETMVF

-514 YVKRASLRSFGAS
+514 YIKRSSMRSFGAT
-527 QNEMPEMKEGDRPL
+527 NDLPEMKEQDRL
-541 HVGQAMTT
+541 LYQGQAMTT
-549 DHLIVWTTGGNYL
+549 DHLIVWTVQGNYL
-562 LIPIHQL
+562 LIPVHQL
-569 PDTRWKE
+569 PDTKWKDG
-576 TGQHVANLVP
+576 GQHVANLVP
-586 LEPNERILSVDV
+586 LEPGDRILSVDL
-598 VRDFTEDA
+598 VRTFDETSH
-606 YCLFVTRQGMVKR
+606 CLFVTRKGMVKR
-619 SKLADYNAQRK
+619 SKLSDYNAQRK
-630 SKPLQGVRLKDGDDV
+630 SKPLQGVRLRADDEV
-645 LLARV
+645 LYAKIS
-650 TDGQQ
+650 TGQE
-655 QLFLATKNGFGL
+655 QLFLTTQHGFGL
-667 WFTEEDVPVVGIRA
+667 WFTEEDVPVVGVRA

-686 INLKDADAVAG
+686 INLRDQDVVAG
-697 AVSFTGSP
+697 AIGFKQAP
-705 NVALVTQRGAVK
+705 NIVLLTQRGALK

-725 TVANRA
+725 QVSNRA
-731 LRGLQLLR
+731 LRGTQLLR

-746 QVAALIDVTQASEM
+746 QVAALIDVTQAKE
-760 TLVGKNQTKTVQ
+760 LILIGKEQEKTIQ
-772 VSSLSFLDRLSN
+772 VPSLSFLDRLSN
-784 GSFVYDEEKFGTL
+784 GSFAYDEEKFGPLLDWYT
-797 VDLYIN
+797 V

>member
-1 MSKLQNILN
+1 MSNLQNILN

-98 RYPLVDMQG
+98 RYPLIDMQG

-129 VSGLIL
+129 VSSLIL
-135 DAINKQTVDYTLN
+135 DGINKQTVDYTLN
-148 FDDTTEEPLVLPT
+148 FDDTTEEPLVLPS

-184 HNAAEVLDAAIGR
+184 HHAGEVLDAAIGR
-197 ISGNVE
+197 ISGTVQNV
-203 SIDDLLLH
+203 DDLLTH
-211 MKGPDFPTGGIV
+211 MQGPDFPTGGVV
-223 QGEEGIRKAFATGRG
+223 QGLDGIKKAFETGRG

-249 TLRGGKQQIVI
+249 TLRGGRQQIVI

-276 EELRLDRK
+276 EELRLDKK

-321 QTDLQVAYN
+321 QTDLQIAYN

-338 RTPRQMGVLA
+338 RTPRQMGVLT

-355 HVKDVVI
+355 HVKEVVI
-362 RRTNFDLDY
+362 RRTAFDLEQ
-371 AKKRQEVVSALTAA
+371 AKRRQEVVSALMTA

-393 ELIRSANNKADAKQK
+393 ALIRSASNKADAKDK
-408 LIERFKFSDRQAE
+408 LITRFNFTDRQAE

-441 EAARLEKEVARLE
+441 EAAKLEKEIARLE
-454 KILGDEKT
+454 KILNDEKT

-471 TTLKEQVADAR
+471 TILKEQVADKR
-482 RTTIQAEVEEIKL
+482 RSTVEAEVEELKL

-500 IAVEETMLF
+500 IAVEETMVFL
-509 VSKNG
+509 SKNG
-514 YVKRASLRSFGAS
+514 YVKRSSLRSFGAS
-527 QNEMPEMKEGDRPL
+527 NDLPDLKEQDRPL
-541 HVGQAMTT
+541 LQGQAMTT
-549 DHLIVWTTGGNYL
+549 DHLIVWTVRGNYL
-562 LIPIHQL
+562 LIPVHQL
-569 PDTRWKE
+569 PDTKWKDG
-576 TGQHVANLVP
+576 GQHVANLVP
-586 LEPNERILSVDV
+586 LEPGDRVLSADL
-598 VRDFTEDA
+598 VRSFDEA
-606 YCLFVTRQGMVKR
+606 QHCLFVTRQGMVKR
-619 SKLADYNAQRK
+619 SKLSDYNAQRK
-630 SKPLQGVRLKDGDDV
+630 SKPLQGVRLKADDEV
-645 LLARV
+645 LYAQV
-650 TDGQQ
+650 STGQTE
-655 QLFLATKNGFGL
+655 LFLATQNGFGL
-667 WFTEEDVPVVGIRA
+667 WFTEDDVPVVGVRA

-686 INLKDADAVAG
+686 INLKDQDVVAG
-697 AVSFTGSP
+697 AIGFKEAPQIV
-705 NVALVTQRGAVK
+705 LLTQRGALK

-725 TVANRA
+725 QVSSRA

-746 QVAALIDVTQASEM
+746 QVAALIDVTQAKE
-760 TLVGKNQTKTVQ
+760 LVLSGKEQEKTIQ
-772 VSSLSFLDRLSN
+772 IGSLSFLDRLSN
-784 GSFVYDEEKFGTL
+784 GSFAYDEEKFGPLLDWYTR
-797 VDLYIN
+797 

>member
-1 MSKLQNILN
+1 MSNLQNILN

-129 VSGLIL
+129 VSSLIL
-135 DAINKQTVDYTLN
+135 EGINKQTVDYTLN
-148 FDDTTEEPLVLPT
+148 FDDTTEEPLVLPS

-184 HNAAEVLDAAIGR
+184 HHAGEVLDAAIGR
-197 ISGNVE
+197 ISGTVHNV
-203 SIDDLLLH
+203 DDLLTH
-211 MKGPDFPTGGIV
+211 MQGPDFPTGGVV
-223 QGEEGIRKAFATGRG
+223 QGLDGIKKAFETGRG
-238 KVIIRSRSTIE
+238 KVIIRSRAVIE
-249 TLRGGKQQIVI
+249 TLRGGRQQIII

-321 QTDLQVAYN
+321 QTDLQIAYN

-348 LLDAYLA
+348 LLDAYLS

-362 RRTNFDLDY
+362 RRTTFDLEQ
-371 AKKRQEVVSALTAA
+371 AKRRQEVVSALMTA

-393 ELIRSANNKADAKQK
+393 ALIRSASNKSEAKDK
-408 LIERFKFSDRQAE
+408 LIERFSFTDRQAE

-441 EAARLEKEVARLE
+441 EAAKLEKEIARLE
-454 KILGDEKT
+454 KILNDEKT

-471 TTLKEQVADAR
+471 TVLKEQVADKR
-482 RTTIQAEVEEIKL
+482 RSTIEAEVEELKL

-500 IAVEETMLF
+500 IAVEETMVF

-514 YVKRASLRSFGAS
+514 YIKRSSMRSFGAT
-527 QNEMPEMKEGDRPL
+527 NDLPEMKEQDRL
-541 HVGQAMTT
+541 LYQGQAMTT
-549 DHLIVWTTGGNYL
+549 DHLIVWTVQGNYL
-562 LIPIHQL
+562 LIPVHQL
-569 PDTRWKE
+569 PDTKWKDG
-576 TGQHVANLVP
+576 GQHVANLVP
-586 LEPNERILSVDV
+586 LDPGDRILSVDL
-598 VRDFTEDA
+598 VRTFDENSH
-606 YCLFVTRQGMVKR
+606 CLFVTRQGMVKR
-619 SKLADYNAQRK
+619 SKLSDYNAQRK
-630 SKPLQGVRLKDGDDV
+630 SKPLQGVRLRADDEV
-645 LLARV
+645 LYAKV
-650 TDGQQ
+650 STGQE
-655 QLFLATKNGFGL
+655 QLFLTTQHGFGL
-667 WFTEEDVPVVGIRA
+667 WFTEDDVPVVGVRA

-686 INLKDADAVAG
+686 INLRDQDVVAG
-697 AVSFTGSP
+697 AIGFKQAP
-705 NVALVTQRGAVK
+705 NIVLLTQRGALK

-725 TVANRA
+725 QVSNRA
-731 LRGLQLLR
+731 LRGTQLLR

-746 QVAALIDVTQASEM
+746 QVAALIDVTQAKE
-760 TLVGKNQTKTVQ
+760 LILIGKEQEKTIQVQ
-772 VSSLSFLDRLSN
+772 SLSFLDRLSN
-784 GSFVYDEEKFGTL
+784 GSFAYDEEKFGPLLDWYT
-797 VDLYIN
+797 V

>member
-1 MSKLQNILN
+1 MSNLQNILN

-50 AMHTEGNLFDRAYR
+50 AMHTEGNLYDRAYR

-129 VSGLIL
+129 VSSLIL
-135 DAINKQTVDYTLN
+135 DGINKQTVDYTLN
-148 FDDTTEEPLVLPT
+148 FDDTTEEPLVLPS

-184 HNAAEVLDAAIGR
+184 HHAGEVLDAAIGR
-197 ISGNVE
+197 ISGTVNDVN
-203 SIDDLLLH
+203 DLLTH
-211 MKGPDFPTGGIV
+211 MQGPDFPTGGVV
-223 QGEEGIRKAFATGRG
+223 QGLDGIKKAFETGRG
-238 KVIIRSRSTIE
+238 KVIIRSRATIE
-249 TLRGGKQQIVI
+249 TLRGGRQQIVI

-307 KEADAEGVL
+307 KEADAEGIL

-348 LLDAYLA
+348 LLDAYLS
-355 HVKDVVI
+355 HVKEVVI
-362 RRTNFDLDY
+362 RRTTFDLDQ
-371 AKKRQEVVSALTAA
+371 AKRRQEVVSALMTA

-393 ELIRSANNKADAKQK
+393 RLIRAATNKAEAKEN
-408 LIERFKFSDRQAE
+408 LIERFAFSDRQAE

-441 EAARLEKEVARLE
+441 EAEKLEKEVTRLE
-454 KILGDEKT
+454 KILNDEKT

-471 TTLKEQVADAR
+471 SILKDQVADER
-482 RTTIQAEVEEIKL
+482 RSTVEAEVEELKL

-500 IAVEETMLF
+500 IAVEETMVF
-509 VSKNG
+509 MSKNG
-514 YVKRASLRSFGAS
+514 YIKRSSLRSFGAS
-527 QNEMPEMKEGDRPL
+527 NDLPEMKEQDRL
-541 HVGQAMTT
+541 LYQGQAMTT
-549 DHLIVWTTGGNYL
+549 DHVIVWTIRGNYL
-562 LIPIHQL
+562 LIPVHQL
-569 PDTRWKE
+569 PDTKWKDG
-576 TGQHVANLVP
+576 GQHVANLVP
-586 LEPNERILSVDV
+586 LEPGDRVLSIDL
-598 VRDFTEDA
+598 VRTFDETSH
-606 YCLFVTRQGMVKR
+606 CLFVTRQGMVKR
-619 SKLADYNAQRK
+619 SKLSDYNAQRK
-630 SKPLQGVRLKDGDDV
+630 SKPLQGVRLKADDEV
-645 LLARV
+645 LYAAV
-650 TDGQQ
+650 STGEK
-655 QLFLATKNGFGL
+655 QLFLATQNGFGL
-667 WFTEEDVPVVGIRA
+667 WFTEDDVPVVGVRA

-686 INLKDADAVAG
+686 INLKDDDVVAG
-697 AVSFTGSP
+697 AIAFMQAP
-705 NVALVTQRGAVK
+705 NIVLLTQRGALK
-717 KMRLADQF
+717 KMRLSDQF
-725 TVANRA
+725 QITNRA
-731 LRGLQLLR
+731 LRGQQLLR

-746 QVAALIDVTQASEM
+746 QVAALLDVTNQKE
-760 TLVGKNQTKTVQ
+760 LLLIGKEQEKSIQ
-772 VSSLSFLDRLSN
+772 IGSLSYLDRLSN
-784 GSFVYDEEKFGTL
+784 GSFAYDEEKFGPL
-797 VDLYIN
+797 VDWYTV

>member
-1 MSKLQNILN
+1 MSNLQNILN

-98 RYPLVDMQG
+98 RYPLIDMQG

-129 VSGLIL
+129 VSSLIL
-135 DAINKQTVDYTLN
+135 DGINKQTVDYTLN
-148 FDDTTEEPLVLPT
+148 FDDTTEEPLVLPS

-184 HNAAEVLDAAIGR
+184 HHAGEVLDAAIGR
-197 ISGNVE
+197 ISGTVQNV
-203 SIDDLLLH
+203 DDLLTH
-211 MKGPDFPTGGIV
+211 MQGPDFPTGGVV
-223 QGEEGIRKAFATGRG
+223 QGLDGIKKAFETGRG

-249 TLRGGKQQIVI
+249 TLRGGRQQIVI

-276 EELRLDRK
+276 EELRLDKK

-321 QTDLQVAYN
+321 QTDLQIAYN

-338 RTPRQMGVLA
+338 RTPRQMGVLT

-355 HVKDVVI
+355 HVKEVVI
-362 RRTNFDLDY
+362 RRTAFDLEQ
-371 AKKRQEVVSALTAA
+371 AKRRQEVVSALMTA

-393 ELIRSANNKADAKQK
+393 ALIRSASNKADAKDK
-408 LIERFKFSDRQAE
+408 LITRFNFTDRQAE

-441 EAARLEKEVARLE
+441 EAAKLEKEIARLE
-454 KILGDEKT
+454 KILNDEKT

-471 TTLKEQVADAR
+471 TVLKEQVADKR
-482 RTTIQAEVEEIKL
+482 RSTIEAEVEELKL

-500 IAVEETMLF
+500 IAVEETMVFL
-509 VSKNG
+509 SKNG
-514 YVKRASLRSFGAS
+514 YVKRSSLRSFGAS
-527 QNEMPEMKEGDRPL
+527 NDLPDLKEQDRPL
-541 HVGQAMTT
+541 LQGQAMTT
-549 DHLIVWTTGGNYL
+549 DHLIVWTVRGNYL
-562 LIPIHQL
+562 LIPVHQL
-569 PDTRWKE
+569 PDTKWKDG
-576 TGQHVANLVP
+576 GQHVANLVP
-586 LEPNERILSVDV
+586 LEPGDRVLSADI
-598 VRDFTEDA
+598 VRSFDESHH
-606 YCLFVTRQGMVKR
+606 CLFVTRQGMVKR
-619 SKLADYNAQRK
+619 SKLSDYNAQRK
-630 SKPLQGVRLKDGDDV
+630 SKPLQGVRLKADDEV
-645 LLARV
+645 LYAQV
-650 TDGQQ
+650 STGQTE
-655 QLFLATKNGFGL
+655 LFLATQNGFGL
-667 WFTEEDVPVVGIRA
+667 WFTEDDVPVVGVRA

-686 INLKDADAVAG
+686 INLKDQDVVAG
-697 AVSFTGSP
+697 AIGFKEAPQIV
-705 NVALVTQRGAVK
+705 LLTQRGALK

-725 TVANRA
+725 QVSSRA

-746 QVAALIDVTQASEM
+746 QVAALIDVTQAKE
-760 TLVGKNQTKTVQ
+760 LVLSGKEQEKTIQ
-772 VSSLSFLDRLSN
+772 IGSLSFLDRLSN
-784 GSFVYDEEKFGTL
+784 GSFAYDEEKFGPLLDWYTR
-797 VDLYIN
+797 

>member
-1 MSKLQNILN
+1 MSNLQNILN

-50 AMHTEGNLFDRAYR
+50 AMHTEGNLYDRAYR

-129 VSGLIL
+129 VSSLIL
-135 DAINKQTVDYTLN
+135 DGINKQTVDYTLN
-148 FDDTTEEPLVLPT
+148 FDDTTEEPLVLPS

-184 HNAAEVLDAAIGR
+184 HHAGEVLDAAIGR
-197 ISGNVE
+197 ISGTVNDVN
-203 SIDDLLLH
+203 DLLTH
-211 MKGPDFPTGGIV
+211 MQGPDFPTGGVV
-223 QGEEGIRKAFATGRG
+223 QGLDGIKKAFETGRG
-238 KVIIRSRSTIE
+238 KVIIRSRATIE
-249 TLRGGKQQIVI
+249 TLRGGRQQIVI

-307 KEADAEGVL
+307 KEADAEGIL

-348 LLDAYLA
+348 LLDAYLS
-355 HVKDVVI
+355 HVKEVVI
-362 RRTNFDLDY
+362 RRTTFDLDQ
-371 AKKRQEVVSALTAA
+371 AKRRQEVVSALMTA

-393 ELIRSANNKADAKQK
+393 RLIRAATNKAEAKEN
-408 LIERFKFSDRQAE
+408 LIERFAFSDRQAE

-441 EAARLEKEVARLE
+441 EAEKLEKEVTRLE
-454 KILGDEKT
+454 KILNDEKT

-471 TTLKEQVADAR
+471 SILKDQVADER
-482 RTTIQAEVEEIKL
+482 RSTVEAEVEELKL

-500 IAVEETMLF
+500 IAVEETMVF
-509 VSKNG
+509 MSKNG
-514 YVKRASLRSFGAS
+514 YIKRSSLRSFGAS
-527 QNEMPEMKEGDRPL
+527 NDLPEMKEQDRL
-541 HVGQAMTT
+541 LYQGQAMTT
-549 DHLIVWTTGGNYL
+549 DHVIVWTIRGNYL
-562 LIPIHQL
+562 LIPVHQL
-569 PDTRWKE
+569 PDTKWKDG
-576 TGQHVANLVP
+576 GQHVANLVP
-586 LEPNERILSVDV
+586 LEPGDRVLSIDL
-598 VRDFTEDA
+598 VRTFDETSH
-606 YCLFVTRQGMVKR
+606 CLFVTRQGMVKR
-619 SKLADYNAQRK
+619 SKLSDYNAQRK
-630 SKPLQGVRLKDGDDV
+630 SKPLQGVRLKADDEV
-645 LLARV
+645 LYAAV
-650 TDGQQ
+650 STGEK
-655 QLFLATKNGFGL
+655 QLFLATQNGFGL
-667 WFTEEDVPVVGIRA
+667 WFTEDDVPVVGVRA

-686 INLKDADAVAG
+686 INLKDDDVVAG
-697 AVSFTGSP
+697 AIAFMQAP
-705 NVALVTQRGAVK
+705 NIVLLTQRGALK
-717 KMRLADQF
+717 KMRLSDQF
-725 TVANRA
+725 QITNRA
-731 LRGLQLLR
+731 LRGQQLLR

-746 QVAALIDVTQASEM
+746 QVAALLDVTNQKELVLIGKEQAKSIQI
-760 TLVGKNQTKTVQ
+760 G
-772 VSSLSFLDRLSN
+772 SLSYLDRLSN
-784 GSFVYDEEKFGTL
+784 GSFAYDEEKFGPL
-797 VDLYIN
+797 VDWYTV

>member
-1 MSKLQNILN
+1 MSNLQNILN

-98 RYPLVDMQG
+98 RYPLIDMQG

-129 VSGLIL
+129 VSSLIL
-135 DAINKQTVDYTLN
+135 DGINKQTVDYTLN
-148 FDDTTEEPLVLPT
+148 FDDTTEEPLVLPS

-184 HNAAEVLDAAIGR
+184 HHAGEVLDAAIGR
-197 ISGNVE
+197 ISGTVQNV
-203 SIDDLLLH
+203 DDLLTH
-211 MKGPDFPTGGIV
+211 MQGPDFPTGGVV
-223 QGEEGIRKAFATGRG
+223 QGLDGIKKAFETGRG

-249 TLRGGKQQIVI
+249 TLRGGRQQIVI

-276 EELRLDRK
+276 EELRLDKK

-321 QTDLQVAYN
+321 QTDLQIAYN

-338 RTPRQMGVLA
+338 RTPRQMGVLT

-355 HVKDVVI
+355 HVKEVVI
-362 RRTNFDLDY
+362 RRTAFDLEQ
-371 AKKRQEVVSALTAA
+371 AKRRQEVVSALMTA

-393 ELIRSANNKADAKQK
+393 ALIRSASNKADAKDK
-408 LIERFKFSDRQAE
+408 LIARFNFTDRQAE

-441 EAARLEKEVARLE
+441 EAAKLEKEIARLE
-454 KILGDEKT
+454 KILNDEKT

-471 TTLKEQVADAR
+471 TVLKEQVADKR
-482 RTTIQAEVEEIKL
+482 RSTIEAEVEELKL

-500 IAVEETMLF
+500 IAVEETMVFL
-509 VSKNG
+509 SKNG
-514 YVKRASLRSFGAS
+514 YVKRSSLRSFGAS
-527 QNEMPEMKEGDRPL
+527 NDLPDLKEQDRPL
-541 HVGQAMTT
+541 LQGQAMTT
-549 DHLIVWTTGGNYL
+549 DHLIVWTVRGNYL
-562 LIPIHQL
+562 LIPVHQL
-569 PDTRWKE
+569 PDTKWKDG
-576 TGQHVANLVP
+576 GQHVANLVP
-586 LEPNERILSVDV
+586 LEPGDRVLSADL
-598 VRDFTEDA
+598 VRSFDEA
-606 YCLFVTRQGMVKR
+606 HHCLFVTRQGMVKR
-619 SKLADYNAQRK
+619 SKLSDYNAQRK
-630 SKPLQGVRLKDGDDV
+630 SKPLQGVRLKADDEV
-645 LLARV
+645 LYAQV
-650 TDGQQ
+650 STGQTE
-655 QLFLATKNGFGL
+655 LFLATQNGFGL
-667 WFTEEDVPVVGIRA
+667 WFTEDDVPVVGVRA

-686 INLKDADAVAG
+686 INLKDQDVVAG
-697 AVSFTGSP
+697 AIGFKEAPQIV
-705 NVALVTQRGAVK
+705 LLTQRGALK

-725 TVANRA
+725 QVSSRA

-746 QVAALIDVTQASEM
+746 QVAALIDVTQAKE
-760 TLVGKNQTKTVQ
+760 LVLSGKEQEKTIQ
-772 VSSLSFLDRLSN
+772 IGSLSFLDRLSN
-784 GSFVYDEEKFGTL
+784 GSFAYDEEKFGPLLDWYTR
-797 VDLYIN
+797 

>member
-1 MSKLQNILN
+1 MSNLKNILN

-98 RYPLVDMQG
+98 RYPLIDMQG

-129 VSGLIL
+129 VSSLIL
-135 DAINKQTVDYTLN
+135 DGINKQTVDYTLN
-148 FDDTTEEPLVLPT
+148 FDDTTEEPLVLPS

-184 HNAAEVLDAAIGR
+184 HHAGEVLDAAIGR
-197 ISGNVE
+197 ISGTVQNV
-203 SIDDLLLH
+203 DDLLTH
-211 MKGPDFPTGGIV
+211 MQGPDFPTGGVV
-223 QGEEGIRKAFATGRG
+223 QGLDGIKKAFETGRG

-249 TLRGGKQQIVI
+249 TLRGGRQQIVI

-276 EELRLDRK
+276 EELRLDKK

-321 QTDLQVAYN
+321 QTDLQIAYN

-338 RTPRQMGVLA
+338 RTPRQMGVLT

-355 HVKDVVI
+355 HVKEVVI
-362 RRTNFDLDY
+362 RRTAFDLEQ
-371 AKKRQEVVSALTAA
+371 AKRRQEVVSALMTA

-393 ELIRSANNKADAKQK
+393 ALIRSASNKADAKDK
-408 LIERFKFSDRQAE
+408 LITRFNFTDRQAE

-441 EAARLEKEVARLE
+441 EAAKLEKEIARLE
-454 KILGDEKT
+454 KILNDEKT

-471 TTLKEQVADAR
+471 TVLKEQVADKR
-482 RTTIQAEVEEIKL
+482 RSTIEAEVEELKL

-500 IAVEETMLF
+500 IAVEETMVFL
-509 VSKNG
+509 SKNG
-514 YVKRASLRSFGAS
+514 YVKRSSLRSFGAS
-527 QNEMPEMKEGDRPL
+527 NDLPDLKEQDRPL
-541 HVGQAMTT
+541 LQGQAMTT
-549 DHLIVWTTGGNYL
+549 DHLIVWTVRGNYL
-562 LIPIHQL
+562 LIPVHQL
-569 PDTRWKE
+569 PDTKWKDG
-576 TGQHVANLVP
+576 GQHVANLVP
-586 LEPNERILSVDV
+586 LEPGDRILSADL
-598 VRDFTEDA
+598 VRSFDEA
-606 YCLFVTRQGMVKR
+606 QHCLFLTRQGMVKR
-619 SKLADYNAQRK
+619 SKLSDYNAQRK
-630 SKPLQGVRLKDGDDV
+630 SKPLQGVRLKADDEV
-645 LLARV
+645 LYAQV
-650 TDGQQ
+650 STGQTE
-655 QLFLATKNGFGL
+655 LFLATQNGFGL
-667 WFTEEDVPVVGIRA
+667 WFTEDDVPVVGVRA

-686 INLKDADAVAG
+686 INLKDQDVVAG
-697 AVSFTGSP
+697 AIGFKEAPQIV
-705 NVALVTQRGAVK
+705 LLTQRGALK

-725 TVANRA
+725 QVSSRA

-746 QVAALIDVTQASEM
+746 QVAALIDVTQAKE
-760 TLVGKNQTKTVQ
+760 LVLSGKEQEKTIQ
-772 VSSLSFLDRLSN
+772 IGSLSFLDRLSN
-784 GSFVYDEEKFGTL
+784 GSFAYDEEKFGPLLDWYTR
-797 VDLYIN
+797 

>member
-1 MSKLQNILN
+1 MSNLQNILN

-98 RYPLVDMQG
+98 RYPLIDMQG

-129 VSGLIL
+129 VSSLIL
-135 DAINKQTVDYTLN
+135 DGINKQTVDYTLN
-148 FDDTTEEPLVLPT
+148 FDDTTEEPLVLPS

-184 HNAAEVLDAAIGR
+184 HHAGEVLDAAIGR
-197 ISGNVE
+197 ISGTVQNV
-203 SIDDLLLH
+203 DDLLTH
-211 MKGPDFPTGGIV
+211 MQGPDFPTGGVV
-223 QGEEGIRKAFATGRG
+223 QGLDGIKKAFETGRG

-249 TLRGGKQQIVI
+249 TLRGGRQQIVI

-276 EELRLDRK
+276 EELRLDKK

-321 QTDLQVAYN
+321 QTDLQIAYN

-338 RTPRQMGVLA
+338 RTPRQMGVLT

-355 HVKDVVI
+355 HVKEVVI
-362 RRTNFDLDY
+362 RRTAFDLEQ
-371 AKKRQEVVSALTAA
+371 AKRRQEVVSALMTA

-393 ELIRSANNKADAKQK
+393 ALIRSASNKADAKDK
-408 LIERFKFSDRQAE
+408 LIARFNFTDRQAE

-441 EAARLEKEVARLE
+441 EAAKLEKEIARLE
-454 KILGDEKT
+454 KILNDEKT

-471 TTLKEQVADAR
+471 TVLKEQVADKR
-482 RTTIQAEVEEIKL
+482 RSTIEAEVEELKL

-500 IAVEETMLF
+500 IAVEETMVFL
-509 VSKNG
+509 SKNG
-514 YVKRASLRSFGAS
+514 YVKRSSLRSFGAS
-527 QNEMPEMKEGDRPL
+527 NDLPDLKEQDRPL
-541 HVGQAMTT
+541 LQGQAMTT
-549 DHLIVWTTGGNYL
+549 DHLIVWTVRGNYL
-562 LIPIHQL
+562 LIPVHQL
-569 PDTRWKE
+569 PDTKWKDG
-576 TGQHVANLVP
+576 GQHVANLVP
-586 LEPNERILSVDV
+586 LEPGDRVLSADL
-598 VRDFTEDA
+598 VRSFDEA
-606 YCLFVTRQGMVKR
+606 QHCLFVTRQGMVKR
-619 SKLADYNAQRK
+619 SKLSDYNAQRK
-630 SKPLQGVRLKDGDDV
+630 SKPLQGVRLKADDEV
-645 LLARV
+645 LYAQV
-650 TDGQQ
+650 STGQTE
-655 QLFLATKNGFGL
+655 LFLATQNGFGL
-667 WFTEEDVPVVGIRA
+667 WFTEDDVPVVGVRA

-686 INLKDADAVAG
+686 INLKDQDVVAG
-697 AVSFTGSP
+697 AIGFKEAPQIV
-705 NVALVTQRGAVK
+705 LLTQRGALK

-725 TVANRA
+725 QVSSRA

-746 QVAALIDVTQASEM
+746 QVAALIDVTQAKE
-760 TLVGKNQTKTVQ
+760 LVLSGKEQEKTIQ
-772 VSSLSFLDRLSN
+772 IGSLSFLDRLSN
-784 GSFVYDEEKFGTL
+784 GSFAYDEEKFGSLLDWYTR
-797 VDLYIN
+797 

>member
-1 MSKLQNILN
+1 MSNLQNILN

-129 VSGLIL
+129 VSSLIL
-135 DAINKQTVDYTLN
+135 DGINKQTVDYTLN
-148 FDDTTEEPLVLPT
+148 FDDTTEEPLVLPS

-184 HNAAEVLDAAIGR
+184 HHAGEVLDAAIGR
-197 ISGNVE
+197 ISGTVHTV
-203 SIDDLLLH
+203 DDLLTH
-211 MKGPDFPTGGIV
+211 MQGPDFPTGGVV
-223 QGEEGIRKAFATGRG
+223 QGLDGIKKAFETGRG
-238 KVIIRSRSTIE
+238 KVIIRSRATIE
-249 TLRGGKQQIVI
+249 TLRGGRQQIII

-321 QTDLQVAYN
+321 QTDLQIAYN

-348 LLDAYLA
+348 LLDAYLS

-362 RRTNFDLDY
+362 RRTTFDLEQ
-371 AKKRQEVVSALTAA
+371 AKRRQEVVSALMTA

-393 ELIRSANNKADAKQK
+393 ALIRSASNKSEAKDK
-408 LIERFKFSDRQAE
+408 LIERFQFTDRQAE

-434 DIVELQE
+434 DIVELQD
-441 EAARLEKEVARLE
+441 EAAKLEKEITRLE
-454 KILGDEKT
+454 KILNDEKT

-471 TTLKEQVADAR
+471 TVLKEQVADAR
-482 RTTIQAEVEEIKL
+482 RSTVEAEVEELKL

-500 IAVEETMLF
+500 IAVEETMVF

-514 YVKRASLRSFGAS
+514 YIKRSSMRSFGAT
-527 QNEMPEMKEGDRPL
+527 NDLPEMKEQDRL
-541 HVGQAMTT
+541 LYQGQAMTT
-549 DHLIVWTTGGNYL
+549 DHVIVWTVQGNYL
-562 LIPIHQL
+562 LIPVHQL
-569 PDTRWKE
+569 PDTKWKDG
-576 TGQHVANLVP
+576 GQHVANLVP
-586 LEPNERILSVDV
+586 LDPGDRILSVDL
-598 VRDFTEDA
+598 VRTFDETSH
-606 YCLFVTRQGMVKR
+606 CLFVTRQGMVKR
-619 SKLADYNAQRK
+619 SKLSDYNAQRK
-630 SKPLQGVRLKDGDDV
+630 SKPLQGVRLRPDDEV
-645 LLARV
+645 LYAKV
-650 TDGQQ
+650 STGQE
-655 QLFLATKNGFGL
+655 QLFLTTQHGFGL
-667 WFTEEDVPVVGIRA
+667 WFTEDDVPVVGVRA

-686 INLKDADAVAG
+686 INLRDQDVVAG
-697 AVSFTGSP
+697 AIGFKQAP
-705 NVALVTQRGAVK
+705 NIVLLTQRGALK

-725 TVANRA
+725 QVSNRA
-731 LRGLQLLR
+731 LRGTQLLR

-746 QVAALIDVTQASEM
+746 QVAALIDVTQAKEVI
-760 TLVGKNQTKTVQ
+760 LIGKEQEKTIQVQ
-772 VSSLSFLDRLSN
+772 SLSYLDRLSN
-784 GSFVYDEEKFGTL
+784 GSFAYDEEKFGALIDWYT
-797 VDLYIN
+797 V